1 MTSPRFL
8 VGIDLGT
15 TNTVVAFCEITDNL
29 EQSNVTLFDI
39 DQLIGPGEV
48 VRKPLLPSFRY
59 HPADGQISPSD
70 LILPWESVRTEGDI
84 DNVIVGE
91 WARELGAKVE
101 GRQVSSAKSWLS
113 HQAVD
118 RRSEILPWAGAADV
132 EKVSPVTASAS
143 YLNHIRQSWNYRH
156 PSNKLEDQ
164 DVVVT
169 VPASFDETAR
179 KLTLE
184 AAEQAGLGKIVLL
197 EEPQAVCYD
206 WYARHQ
212 HTASEELKTLPLILV
227 CDVGGGTTDLSLIEA
242 KFDSDE
248 LALDR
253 IGVGEHLMLGGDN
266 LDLALAHLAEQR
278 FSQSKKLNAAN
289 LTKLIQQTRK
299 AKENLLSAN
308 APDEVKITM
317 LGSGSKL
324 LGGTKSVQ
332 LSKQE
337 VHQIAL
343 DGFFPL
349 SGFEEVPDKRRSA
362 VVEFGL
368 PYVADPAVSK
378 HIAEFLTQHQQVSY
392 AALNRANKLNLESN
406 QDLESNQNLES
417 NQYLENGEGTEK
429 PAIPVG
435 LLLNGGVFNSEL
447 VTERITQLLE
457 NWKGTP
463 ITVLDNPHPDWSV
476 ALGAVAFG
484 KARRGAQLKIGGGA
498 ARSYF
503 LHLPEK
509 NKMGKALCLLAK
521 GTEEG
526 HEIRLSG
533 RRFSLTLGEPVKFNL
548 LTSTHDSFGN
558 TNSGSNASIQNGMM
572 VDVDPDIFA
581 PLPPYISTLE
591 SEGATL
597 QANQKERVEVQ
608 LACQLTE
615 VGTLKMECVSTEDD
629 STENDSK
636 RWKLEFEVRN
646 QQADDQENSSFHPN
660 LEECKTLISRIYSG
674 NKKSAEGKEIK
685 TLPKD
690 LERKL
695 GKREEWD
702 FATLRQLFD
711 AFSQGRKRRRRSE
724 QHEKNWLRLAG
735 FSMRPG
741 FGDPTDSW
749 RIEQIWSLYQ
759 QSIQFKN
766 HQGWTD
772 WWVFWRRV
780 AGGLSQEQQETILA
794 DIAKYLHPGA
804 MKNPQSAKA
813 AQDMGYESMV
823 RLSASLENLDVED
836 KVLLATWYLSKAMN
850 HNQFEQAHWW
860 ALGRL
865 ASRTPLYGSQHNA
878 IPREQIEQW
887 LPKLLELN
895 WQKEQMIAFAVVMM
909 CRKTGDRLFDV
920 SDDYREQVRSK
931 LKQSKVPE
939 SWISLVE
946 EVKELSESES
956 KRVFGDALPSGL
968 TLISS

>member
-1 MTSPRFL
+1 MASPRFL

-15 TNTVVAFCEITDNL
+15 TNTVVAYCEITDNL
-29 EQSNVTLFDI
+29 EQSEVSLFDI

-59 HPADGQISPSD
+59 HPAVGQISPSD
-70 LILPWESVRTEGDI
+70 LTLPWDNEPVAGDI
-84 DNVIVGE
+84 NNIIVGE

-118 RRSEILPWAGAADV
+118 RNSDILPWAGAQDV
-132 EKVSPVTASAS
+132 DKVSPVIASAS
-143 YLNHIRQSWNYRH
+143 YLNHIRQAWNYRH

-184 AAEQAGLGKIVLL
+184 AAELAGLKKIVLL

-212 HTASEELKTLPLILV
+212 QTAADELKDLPLILV

-242 KFDSDE
+242 KFTHDD

-266 LDLALAHLAEQR
+266 LDLALAHLAESR
-278 FSQSKKLNAAN
+278 FSQNKKLTAAS

-299 AKENLLSAN
+299 AKENLLSTS

-324 LGGTKSVQ
+324 LGGTKSIA

-349 SGFEEVPDKRRSA
+349 SDFSEVPDKRRSA

-378 HIAEFLTQHQQVSY
+378 HVAEFLTQHQQVSR
-392 AALNRANKLNLESN
+392 AALGIEDDK
-406 QDLESNQNLES
+406 QN
-417 NQYLENGEGTEK
+417 
-429 PAIPVG
+429 AIPVG
-435 LLLNGGVFNSEL
+435 LLLNGGVFNSDL
-447 VTERITQLLE
+447 VTERVTTLLSD
-457 NWKGTP
+457 WRGAP
-463 ITVLDNPHPDWSV
+463 VTVLDNPHPDWSV

-503 LHLPEK
+503 LHLQEK

-533 RRFSLTLGEPVKFNL
+533 RRFSLTLGEPVRFNL
-548 LTSTHDSFGN
+548 LTSTHDTLTNN
-558 TNSGSNASIQNGMM
+558 TAIQNGVM
-572 VDVDPDIFA
+572 VDVDPDLFA
-581 PLPPYISTLE
+581 PLPPYITTLE
-591 SEGATL
+591 GEGAEL

-615 VGTLKMECVSTEDD
+615 VGTLKMECVSAEDD
-629 STENDSK
+629 KK
-636 RWKLEFEVRN
+636 RWELEFEVRN
-646 QQADDQENSSFHPN
+646 KQADDGEEIQLHPRLN
-660 LEECKTLISRIYSG
+660 ECKELIARLYSG

-685 TLPKD
+685 TLAKD
-690 LERKL
+690 LEKKL
-695 GKREEWD
+695 GKRDEWD
-702 FATLRQLFD
+702 FTTLRQLFD
-711 AFSQGRKRRRRSE
+711 TFAQGRKRRRRSE

-735 FSMRPG
+735 FALRPG

-749 RIEQIWSLYQ
+749 RIEQVWGLYQ
-759 QSIQFKN
+759 QNIQFKN

-772 WWVFWRRV
+772 WWVFWRRI

-813 AQDMGYESMV
+813 AQEMGYESMV
-823 RLSASLENLDVED
+823 RLSASLEHLEVED
-836 KVLLATWYLSKAMN
+836 KVLLATWFLSKAIN
-850 HNQFEQAHWW
+850 QNQFEQAHWW
-860 ALGRL
+860 AMGRL
-865 ASRTPLYGSQHNA
+865 ASRTPLYGSQHNV
-878 IPREQIEQW
+878 IPREQAEQW
-887 LPKLLELN
+887 LPKLLEQN
-895 WQKEQMIAFAVVMM
+895 WLKEPMIAFAAVMI
-909 CRKTGDRLFDV
+909 CRKTGDRLFDI
-920 SDDYREQVRSK
+920 SDDYREQVLTK

-939 SWISLVE
+939 SWVSLVE

-968 TLISS
+968 TLVHH

>member
-1 MTSPRFL
+1 MASPRFL

-15 TNTVVAFCEITDNL
+15 TNTVVAYCEITDNL
-29 EQSNVTLFDI
+29 EQSEVSLFDI

-59 HPADGQISPSD
+59 HPAVGQISHSD
-70 LILPWESVRTEGDI
+70 LTLPWDNEPVAGDI

-118 RRSEILPWAGAADV
+118 RSSGILPWAGAQDV
-132 EKVSPVTASAS
+132 DKVSPVIASAS
-143 YLNHIRQSWNYRH
+143 YLNHIRQAWNYRH

-184 AAEQAGLGKIVLL
+184 AAELAGLKKIVLL

-212 HTASEELKTLPLILV
+212 KTAADELKELPLILV

-242 KFDSDE
+242 SFSSQDE

-266 LDLALAHLAEQR
+266 LDLALAHLAESR
-278 FSQSKKLNAAN
+278 FNQSKKLTAVS

-299 AKENLLSAN
+299 AKENLLSAS

-324 LGGTKSVQ
+324 LGGTKSIA

-349 SGFEEVPDKRRSA
+349 SDFSDVPDKRRSA

-378 HIAEFLTQHQQVSY
+378 HVAEFLTQHQQVAR
-392 AALNRANKLNLESN
+392 AALGIEDDK
-406 QDLESNQNLES
+406 QN
-417 NQYLENGEGTEK
+417 
-429 PAIPVG
+429 AIPVG
-435 LLLNGGVFNSEL
+435 VLLNGGVFNSDL
-447 VTERITQLLE
+447 VTERVTALLSD
-457 NWKGTP
+457 WRGAP
-463 ITVLDNPHPDWSV
+463 VTVLDNPHPDWSV

-503 LHLPEK
+503 LHLQKK
-509 NKMGKALCLLAK
+509 NKMGQALCLLAK

-533 RRFSLTLGEPVKFNL
+533 RRFSLTLGEPVRFNL
-548 LTSTHDSFGN
+548 LTSTHDTLTNN
-558 TNSGSNASIQNGMM
+558 TAIQNGVM
-572 VDVDPDIFA
+572 VDVDPDLFA
-581 PLPPYISTLE
+581 PLPPYITTLE
-591 SEGATL
+591 GEGAEL

-615 VGTLKMECVSTEDD
+615 VGTLKMECVSAED
-629 STENDSK
+629 DSK
-636 RWKLEFEVRN
+636 RWELEFEVRN
-646 QQADDQENSSFHPN
+646 KQTDDSEQVKLHPKLN
-660 LEECKTLISRIYSG
+660 ECKELIARLYSG
-674 NKKSAEGKEIK
+674 NKKSAESKEIK
-685 TLPKD
+685 TLAKD
-690 LERKL
+690 LEKKL
-695 GKREEWD
+695 GKRDEWD
-702 FATLRQLFD
+702 FTTLRQLFD
-711 AFSQGRKRRRRSE
+711 TFAQGRKRRRRSE

-735 FSMRPG
+735 FALRPG

-749 RIEQIWSLYQ
+749 RIEQVWGLYQ
-759 QSIQFKN
+759 QNIQFKN

-772 WWVFWRRV
+772 WWVFWRRI

-794 DIAKYLHPGA
+794 DIAKYLHPSA

-823 RLSASLENLDVED
+823 RLSASLEHLEVED
-836 KVLLATWYLSKAMN
+836 KVLLATWFLSKAIN
-850 HNQFEQAHWW
+850 QNQFEQAHWW
-860 ALGRL
+860 AMGRL
-865 ASRTPLYGSQHNA
+865 ASRTPLYGSQHNV
-878 IPREQIEQW
+878 IPREQAEQW
-887 LPKLLELN
+887 LPKLLEQN
-895 WQKEQMIAFAVVMM
+895 WQKEPMIAFAAVMI
-909 CRKTGDRLFDV
+909 CRKTGDRLFDI
-920 SDDYREQVRSK
+920 SDDYREQVLMK

-939 SWISLVE
+939 SWVSLVK

-968 TLISS
+968 TLVHH

>member
-1 MTSPRFL
+1 MASPRFL

-15 TNTVVAFCEITDNL
+15 TNTVVAYCEITDNL
-29 EQSNVTLFDI
+29 EQSKVSLFDI

-59 HPADGQISPSD
+59 HPAVGQISPAD
-70 LILPWESVRTEGDI
+70 LTLPWENEPVSGDI
-84 DNVIVGE
+84 SNVIVGE

-118 RRSEILPWAGAADV
+118 RSSDILPWAGAQDV
-132 EKVSPVTASAS
+132 DKVSPVIASAS
-143 YLNHIRQSWNYRH
+143 YLNHIRQAWNYRN

-184 AAEQAGLGKIVLL
+184 AAELAGLNKIVLL

-212 HTASEELKTLPLILV
+212 QTAADELKELPLILV

-242 KFDSDE
+242 KYHNDE

-266 LDLALAHLAEQR
+266 LDLALAHLAESR
-278 FSQSKKLNAAN
+278 FNQSKKLTAAS

-299 AKENLLSAN
+299 AKENLLSAS
-308 APDEVKITM
+308 APEEVKITM

-324 LGGTKSVQ
+324 LGGTKSIA

-343 DGFFPL
+343 DGFFPR
-349 SGFEEVPDKRRSA
+349 SDFSEVPDKRRSA

-378 HIAEFLTQHQQVSY
+378 HVAEFLTQHQQVSR
-392 AALNRANKLNLESN
+392 AALGVEDDK
-406 QDLESNQNLES
+406 QN
-417 NQYLENGEGTEK
+417 
-429 PAIPVG
+429 AIPVG
-435 LLLNGGVFNSEL
+435 ILLNGGVFNSEL
-447 VTERITQLLE
+447 VTERVTTLLSD
-457 NWKGTP
+457 WRGAP
-463 ITVLDNPHPDWSV
+463 VTVLDNPHPDWSV

-503 LHLPEK
+503 LHLQEK

-526 HEIRLSG
+526 NEIRLSG
-533 RRFSLTLGEPVKFNL
+533 RRFSLTLGEPVRFNL
-548 LTSTHDSFGN
+548 LTSTHDTLSQN
-558 TNSGSNASIQNGMM
+558 TAIQNGVM
-572 VDVDPDIFA
+572 VDVDPDLFA
-581 PLPPYISTLE
+581 PLPPYITTLE
-591 SEGATL
+591 GKGAEL
-597 QANQKERVEVQ
+597 KANQKERVEVQ

-615 VGTLKMECVSTEDD
+615 VGTLKMECVSAED
-629 STENDSK
+629 DSK
-636 RWKLEFEVRN
+636 RWELEFEVRN
-646 QQADDQENSSFHPN
+646 KQTEEGDLVELHPRLN
-660 LEECKTLISRIYSG
+660 ECKELIGRLYSG
-674 NKKSAEGKEIK
+674 NKKSADGKEIK
-685 TLPKD
+685 TLAKD
-690 LERKL
+690 LEKKL
-695 GKREEWD
+695 GKRDEWD
-702 FATLRQLFD
+702 FTTLRQLFD
-711 AFSQGRKRRRRSE
+711 AFTQGRKRRRRSE
-724 QHEKNWLRLAG
+724 PHEKNWLRLAG
-735 FSMRPG
+735 FSLRPG
-741 FGDPTDSW
+741 FGDATDSW
-749 RIEQIWSLYQ
+749 RIEQIWGLYQ
-759 QSIQFKN
+759 QGIQFKN

-794 DIAKYLHPGA
+794 DIAKYLHPSA

-813 AQDMGYESMV
+813 AQEMGYESMV
-823 RLSASLENLDVED
+823 RLAASLEQLEVED
-836 KVLLATWYLSKAMN
+836 KVLLASWFMSKAIN

-865 ASRTPLYGSQHNA
+865 SSRTPLYGSQHSV
-878 IPREQIEQW
+878 IPREQAEQW
-887 LPKLLELN
+887 LPKLLEQN
-895 WQKEQMIAFAVVMM
+895 WLKEPMIAFAAVMI
-909 CRKTGDRLFDV
+909 CRKTGDRLFDI
-920 SDDYREQVRSK
+920 SDDYREQVLTK

-939 SWISLVE
+939 SWLSLVE

-968 TLISS
+968 TLVNS

>member
-1 MTSPRFL
+1 MASPRFL

-15 TNTVVAFCEITDNL
+15 TNTVVAYCEITDNL
-29 EQSNVTLFDI
+29 EQSEVSLFDI

-59 HPADGQISPSD
+59 HPAVGQISPSD
-70 LILPWESVRTEGDI
+70 LTLPWDNEPVAGDI
-84 DNVIVGE
+84 NNVIVGE

-118 RRSEILPWAGAADV
+118 RNSDILPWAGAQDV
-132 EKVSPVTASAS
+132 DKVSPVIASAS
-143 YLNHIRQSWNYRH
+143 YLNHIRQAWNYRH

-184 AAEQAGLGKIVLL
+184 AAELAGLKKIVLL

-212 HTASEELKTLPLILV
+212 QTAADELKDLPLILV

-242 KFDSDE
+242 KFTHDD

-266 LDLALAHLAEQR
+266 LDLALAHLAESR
-278 FSQSKKLNAAN
+278 FSQNKKLTAAS

-299 AKENLLSAN
+299 AKENLLSTS

-324 LGGTKSVQ
+324 LGGTKSIA

-349 SGFEEVPDKRRSA
+349 SDFSEVPDKRRSA

-378 HIAEFLTQHQQVSY
+378 HVAEFLTQHQQVSR
-392 AALNRANKLNLESN
+392 AALGIEDDK
-406 QDLESNQNLES
+406 QN
-417 NQYLENGEGTEK
+417 
-429 PAIPVG
+429 AIPVG
-435 LLLNGGVFNSEL
+435 LLLNGGVFNSDL
-447 VTERITQLLE
+447 VTERVTTLLS
-457 NWKGTP
+457 NWRGAP
-463 ITVLDNPHPDWSV
+463 VTVLDNPHPDWSV

-503 LHLPEK
+503 LHLQEK

-533 RRFSLTLGEPVKFNL
+533 RRFSLTLGEPVRFNL
-548 LTSTHDSFGN
+548 LTSTHDTLTNN
-558 TNSGSNASIQNGMM
+558 TAIQNGVM
-572 VDVDPDIFA
+572 VDVDPDLFA
-581 PLPPYISTLE
+581 PLPPYITTLE
-591 SEGATL
+591 GEGAEL

-615 VGTLKMECVSTEDD
+615 VGTLKMECVSAEDD
-629 STENDSK
+629 KK
-636 RWKLEFEVRN
+636 RWELEFEVRN
-646 QQADDQENSSFHPN
+646 KQADDGEEIQLHPRLN
-660 LEECKTLISRIYSG
+660 ECKELIARLYSG

-685 TLPKD
+685 ILAKD
-690 LERKL
+690 LEKKL
-695 GKREEWD
+695 GKRDEWD
-702 FATLRQLFD
+702 FTTLRQLFD
-711 AFSQGRKRRRRSE
+711 TFAQGRKRRRRSE

-735 FSMRPG
+735 FALRPG

-749 RIEQIWSLYQ
+749 RIEQVWGLYQ
-759 QSIQFKN
+759 QNIQFKN

-772 WWVFWRRV
+772 WWVFWRRI

-813 AQDMGYESMV
+813 AQEMGYESMV
-823 RLSASLENLDVED
+823 RLSASLEHLEVED
-836 KVLLATWYLSKAMN
+836 KVLLATWFLSKAIN
-850 HNQFEQAHWW
+850 QNQFEQAHWW
-860 ALGRL
+860 AMGRL
-865 ASRTPLYGSQHNA
+865 ASRTPLYGSQHNV
-878 IPREQIEQW
+878 IPREQAEQW
-887 LPKLLELN
+887 LPKLLEQN
-895 WQKEQMIAFAVVMM
+895 WLKEPMIAFAAVMI
-909 CRKTGDRLFDV
+909 CRKTGDRLFDI
-920 SDDYREQVRSK
+920 SDDYREQVLTK

-939 SWISLVE
+939 SWVSLVE

-968 TLISS
+968 TLVHH

>member
-1 MTSPRFL
+1 MASPRFL

-15 TNTVVAFCEITDNL
+15 TNTVVAYCEITDNL
-29 EQSNVTLFDI
+29 EQSEVSLFDI

-59 HPADGQISPSD
+59 HPAVGQISPSD
-70 LILPWESVRTEGDI
+70 LTLPWENEPVSGDI
-84 DNVIVGE
+84 SNVIVGE

-118 RRSEILPWAGAADV
+118 RSSDILPWAGAQDV
-132 EKVSPVTASAS
+132 DKVSPVIASAS
-143 YLNHIRQSWNYRH
+143 YLNHIRQAWNYRH

-184 AAEQAGLGKIVLL
+184 AAELAGLKKIVLL

-212 HTASEELKTLPLILV
+212 QTAADELKELPLILV

-242 KFDSDE
+242 SFSSQDE

-266 LDLALAHLAEQR
+266 LDLALAHLAESR
-278 FSQSKKLNAAN
+278 FNQSKKLTAAS

-308 APDEVKITM
+308 APEEVKITM

-324 LGGTKSVQ
+324 LGGTKSIG

-349 SGFEEVPDKRRSA
+349 SDFSEVPDKRRSA

-378 HIAEFLTQHQQVSY
+378 HVAEFLTQHQQVAR
-392 AALNRANKLNLESN
+392 AALGFEDDK
-406 QDLESNQNLES
+406 QN
-417 NQYLENGEGTEK
+417 
-429 PAIPVG
+429 AIPVG

-447 VTERITQLLE
+447 VTERVTTLLSD
-457 NWKGTP
+457 WRGAP
-463 ITVLDNPHPDWSV
+463 VTVLDNPHPDWSV

-503 LHLPEK
+503 LHLQEK

-533 RRFSLTLGEPVKFNL
+533 RRFSLTLGEPVRFNL
-548 LTSTHDSFGN
+548 LTSTHDTLTNN
-558 TNSGSNASIQNGMM
+558 TAIQNGVM
-572 VDVDPDIFA
+572 VDVDPDLFA
-581 PLPPYISTLE
+581 PLPPYITTLE
-591 SEGATL
+591 GEGAEL

-615 VGTLKMECVSTEDD
+615 VGTLKMECVSAED
-629 STENDSK
+629 DSK
-636 RWKLEFEVRN
+636 RWELEFEVRN
-646 QQADDQENSSFHPN
+646 KQTDDSEQVKLHPKLN
-660 LEECKTLISRIYSG
+660 ECKELIARLYSG
-674 NKKSAEGKEIK
+674 NKKSAESKEIK
-685 TLPKD
+685 TLAKD
-690 LERKL
+690 LEKKL
-695 GKREEWD
+695 GKRDEWD
-702 FATLRQLFD
+702 FTTLRQLFD
-711 AFSQGRKRRRRSE
+711 TFAQGRKRRRRSE

-735 FSMRPG
+735 FALRPG

-749 RIEQIWSLYQ
+749 RIEQVWGLYQ
-759 QSIQFKN
+759 QNIQFKN

-772 WWVFWRRV
+772 WWVFWRRI

-823 RLSASLENLDVED
+823 RLSASLEHLEVED
-836 KVLLATWYLSKAMN
+836 KVLLATWFLSKAIN

-860 ALGRL
+860 AMGRL
-865 ASRTPLYGSQHNA
+865 ASRTPLYGSQHNVV
-878 IPREQIEQW
+878 PREQAEQW
-887 LPKLLELN
+887 LPKLLEQN
-895 WQKEQMIAFAVVMM
+895 WQKEPMIAFAAVMI
-909 CRKTGDRLFDV
+909 CRKTGDRLFDI
-920 SDDYREQVRSK
+920 SDDYREQVLAK

-939 SWISLVE
+939 SWVSLVE

-956 KRVFGDALPSGL
+956 KRIFGDALPSGL
-968 TLISS
+968 TLVNN

>member
-1 MTSPRFL
+1 MASPRFL

-15 TNTVVAFCEITDNL
+15 TNTVVAYCEITDNL
-29 EQSNVTLFDI
+29 EQSEVSLFDI

-59 HPADGQISPSD
+59 HPAVGQISPSD
-70 LILPWESVRTEGDI
+70 LTLPWDNEPVAGDI
-84 DNVIVGE
+84 NNVIVGE

-118 RRSEILPWAGAADV
+118 RNSDILPWAGAQDV
-132 EKVSPVTASAS
+132 DKVSPVIASAS
-143 YLNHIRQSWNYRH
+143 YLNHIRQAWNYRH

-184 AAEQAGLGKIVLL
+184 AAELAGLKKIVLL

-212 HTASEELKTLPLILV
+212 QTAANELKDLPLILV

-242 KFDSDE
+242 KFTNSD

-266 LDLALAHLAEQR
+266 LDLALAHLAESR
-278 FSQSKKLNAAN
+278 FSQNKKLTAAS

-299 AKENLLSAN
+299 AKENLLSTS

-324 LGGTKSVQ
+324 LGGTKSIA

-349 SGFEEVPDKRRSA
+349 SDFSEVPDKRRSA

-378 HIAEFLTQHQQVSY
+378 HVAEFLTQHQQVSR
-392 AALNRANKLNLESN
+392 AALGIEDDK
-406 QDLESNQNLES
+406 QN
-417 NQYLENGEGTEK
+417 
-429 PAIPVG
+429 AIPVG
-435 LLLNGGVFNSEL
+435 LLLNGGVFNSDL
-447 VTERITQLLE
+447 VTERVTTLLSD
-457 NWKGTP
+457 WRGAP
-463 ITVLDNPHPDWSV
+463 VTVLDNPHPDWSV

-503 LHLPEK
+503 LHLQEK

-533 RRFSLTLGEPVKFNL
+533 RRFSLTLGEPVRFNL
-548 LTSTHDSFGN
+548 LTSTHDTLTNN
-558 TNSGSNASIQNGMM
+558 TAIQNGVM
-572 VDVDPDIFA
+572 VDVDPDLFA
-581 PLPPYISTLE
+581 PLPPYITTLE
-591 SEGATL
+591 GEGAEL

-615 VGTLKMECVSTEDD
+615 VGTLKMECVSAED
-629 STENDSK
+629 DSK
-636 RWKLEFEVRN
+636 RWELEFEVRN
-646 QQADDQENSSFHPN
+646 KQTDDSEQVKLHPKLN
-660 LEECKTLISRIYSG
+660 ECKELIARLYSG

-685 TLPKD
+685 TLAKD
-690 LERKL
+690 LEKKL
-695 GKREEWD
+695 GKRDEWD
-702 FATLRQLFD
+702 FTTLRQLFD
-711 AFSQGRKRRRRSE
+711 TFAQGRKRRRRSE

-735 FSMRPG
+735 FALRPG

-749 RIEQIWSLYQ
+749 RIEQVWGLYQ
-759 QSIQFKN
+759 QNIQFKN

-772 WWVFWRRV
+772 WWVFWRRI

-813 AQDMGYESMV
+813 AQEMGYESMV
-823 RLSASLENLDVED
+823 RLSASLEHLEVED
-836 KVLLATWYLSKAMN
+836 KVLLATWFLSKAIN
-850 HNQFEQAHWW
+850 QNQFEQAHWW
-860 ALGRL
+860 AMGRL
-865 ASRTPLYGSQHNA
+865 ASRTPLYGSQHNV
-878 IPREQIEQW
+878 IPREQAEQW
-887 LPKLLELN
+887 LPKLLEQN
-895 WQKEQMIAFAVVMM
+895 WLKEPMLAFAAVMI
-909 CRKTGDRLFDV
+909 CRKTGDRLFDI
-920 SDDYREQVRSK
+920 SDDYREQVLTK

-939 SWISLVE
+939 SWVSLVE

-968 TLISS
+968 TLVHH

>member
-1 MTSPRFL
+1 MASPRFL

-15 TNTVVAFCEITDNL
+15 TNTVVAYCEITDNL
-29 EQSNVTLFDI
+29 EQSEVSLFDI

-59 HPADGQISPSD
+59 HPAVGQISPSD
-70 LILPWESVRTEGDI
+70 LTLPWDNKPVAGDI
-84 DNVIVGE
+84 NNVIVGE

-118 RRSEILPWAGAADV
+118 RNSDILPWAGAQDV
-132 EKVSPVTASAS
+132 DKVSPVIASAS
-143 YLNHIRQSWNYRH
+143 YLNHIRQAWNYRH

-184 AAEQAGLGKIVLL
+184 AAELAGLKKIVLL

-212 HTASEELKTLPLILV
+212 QTAANELKDLPLILV

-242 KFDSDE
+242 KFTHDD

-266 LDLALAHLAEQR
+266 LDLALAHLAESR
-278 FSQSKKLNAAN
+278 FSQNKKLTAAS

-299 AKENLLSAN
+299 AKENLLSTS

-324 LGGTKSVQ
+324 LGGTKSIA

-349 SGFEEVPDKRRSA
+349 SDFSEVPDKRRSA

-378 HIAEFLTQHQQVSY
+378 HVAEFLTQHQQVSR
-392 AALNRANKLNLESN
+392 AALGIEDDK
-406 QDLESNQNLES
+406 QN
-417 NQYLENGEGTEK
+417 
-429 PAIPVG
+429 AIPVG
-435 LLLNGGVFNSEL
+435 LLLNGGVFNSDL
-447 VTERITQLLE
+447 VTERVTTLLSD
-457 NWKGTP
+457 WRGAP
-463 ITVLDNPHPDWSV
+463 VTVLDNPHPDWSV

-503 LHLPEK
+503 LHLQEK

-533 RRFSLTLGEPVKFNL
+533 RRFSLTLGEPVRFNL
-548 LTSTHDSFGN
+548 LTSTHDTLTNN
-558 TNSGSNASIQNGMM
+558 TAIQNGVM
-572 VDVDPDIFA
+572 VDVDPDLFA
-581 PLPPYISTLE
+581 PLPPYITTLE
-591 SEGATL
+591 GEGAEL

-615 VGTLKMECVSTEDD
+615 VGTLKMECVSAED
-629 STENDSK
+629 DSK
-636 RWKLEFEVRN
+636 RWELEFEVRN
-646 QQADDQENSSFHPN
+646 KQTDDSEQVKLHPKLN
-660 LEECKTLISRIYSG
+660 ECKELIARLYSG
-674 NKKSAEGKEIK
+674 NKKSAEGNEIK
-685 TLPKD
+685 TLAKD
-690 LERKL
+690 LEKKL
-695 GKREEWD
+695 GKRDEWD
-702 FATLRQLFD
+702 FTTLRQLFD
-711 AFSQGRKRRRRSE
+711 TFAQGRKRRRRSE

-735 FSMRPG
+735 FALRPG

-749 RIEQIWSLYQ
+749 RIEQVWGLYQ
-759 QSIQFKN
+759 QNIQFKN

-772 WWVFWRRV
+772 WWVFWRRI

-813 AQDMGYESMV
+813 AQEMGYESMV
-823 RLSASLENLDVED
+823 RLSASLEHLEVED
-836 KVLLATWYLSKAMN
+836 KVLLATWFLSKAIN
-850 HNQFEQAHWW
+850 QNQFEQAHWW
-860 ALGRL
+860 AMGRL
-865 ASRTPLYGSQHNA
+865 ASRTPLYGSQHNV
-878 IPREQIEQW
+878 IPREQAEQW
-887 LPKLLELN
+887 LPKLLEQN
-895 WQKEQMIAFAVVMM
+895 WLKEPMIAFAAVMI
-909 CRKTGDRLFDV
+909 CRKTGDRLFDI
-920 SDDYREQVRSK
+920 SDDYREQVLTK

-939 SWISLVE
+939 SWVSLVE

-968 TLISS
+968 TLVHH

>member
-1 MTSPRFL
+1 MASPRFL

-15 TNTVVAFCEITDNL
+15 TNTVVAYCEITDNL
-29 EQSNVTLFDI
+29 EQSEVSLFDI

-59 HPADGQISPSD
+59 HPAVGQISPSD
-70 LILPWESVRTEGDI
+70 LTLPWDNEPVAGDI
-84 DNVIVGE
+84 NNIIVGE

-118 RRSEILPWAGAADV
+118 RNSDILPWAGAQDV
-132 EKVSPVTASAS
+132 DKVSPVIASAS
-143 YLNHIRQSWNYRH
+143 YLNHIRQAWNYRH

-184 AAEQAGLGKIVLL
+184 AAELAGLKKIVLL

-212 HTASEELKTLPLILV
+212 QTAADELKDLPLILV

-242 KFDSDE
+242 KFTHDD

-266 LDLALAHLAEQR
+266 IDLALAHLAESR
-278 FSQSKKLNAAN
+278 FNQNKKLTAAS

-299 AKENLLSAN
+299 AKENLLSTS

-324 LGGTKSVQ
+324 LGGTKSIA

-349 SGFEEVPDKRRSA
+349 SDFSEVPDKRRSA

-378 HIAEFLTQHQQVSY
+378 HVAEFLTQHQQVSR
-392 AALNRANKLNLESN
+392 AALGIEDDK
-406 QDLESNQNLES
+406 QN
-417 NQYLENGEGTEK
+417 
-429 PAIPVG
+429 AIPVG
-435 LLLNGGVFNSEL
+435 LLLNGGVFNSDL
-447 VTERITQLLE
+447 VTERVTTLLSD
-457 NWKGTP
+457 WRGAP
-463 ITVLDNPHPDWSV
+463 VTVLDNPHPDWSV

-503 LHLPEK
+503 LHLQEK

-533 RRFSLTLGEPVKFNL
+533 RRFSLTLGEPVRFNL
-548 LTSTHDSFGN
+548 LTSTHDTLTNN
-558 TNSGSNASIQNGMM
+558 TAIQNGVM
-572 VDVDPDIFA
+572 VDVDPDLFA
-581 PLPPYISTLE
+581 PLPHYITTLE
-591 SEGATL
+591 GEGAEL

-615 VGTLKMECVSTEDD
+615 VGTLKMECVSAED
-629 STENDSK
+629 DSK
-636 RWKLEFEVRN
+636 RWELEFEVRN
-646 QQADDQENSSFHPN
+646 KQADDGEEIQLHPRLN
-660 LEECKTLISRIYSG
+660 ECKELIARLYSG

-685 TLPKD
+685 TLAKD
-690 LERKL
+690 LEKKL
-695 GKREEWD
+695 GKRDEWD
-702 FATLRQLFD
+702 FTTLRQLFD
-711 AFSQGRKRRRRSE
+711 TFAQGRKRRRRSE

-735 FSMRPG
+735 FALRPG

-749 RIEQIWSLYQ
+749 RIEQVWGLYQ
-759 QSIQFKN
+759 QNIQFKN
-766 HQGWTD
+766 HQSWTD
-772 WWVFWRRV
+772 WWVFWRRI

-813 AQDMGYESMV
+813 AQEMGYESMV
-823 RLSASLENLDVED
+823 RLSASLEHLEVED
-836 KVLLATWYLSKAMN
+836 KVLLATWFLSKAIN
-850 HNQFEQAHWW
+850 QNQFEQAHWW
-860 ALGRL
+860 AMGRL
-865 ASRTPLYGSQHNA
+865 ASRTPLYGSQHNV
-878 IPREQIEQW
+878 IPREQAEQW
-887 LPKLLELN
+887 LPKLLEQN
-895 WQKEQMIAFAVVMM
+895 WLKEPMIAFAAVMI
-909 CRKTGDRLFDV
+909 CRKTGDRLFDI
-920 SDDYREQVRSK
+920 SDDYREQVLTK

-939 SWISLVE
+939 SWVSLVE

-968 TLISS
+968 TLVHH

>member
-1 MTSPRFL
+1 MASPRFL

-15 TNTVVAFCEITDNL
+15 TNTVVAYCEITDNL
-29 EQSNVTLFDI
+29 EQSEVSLFDI

-59 HPADGQISPSD
+59 HPAVGQISPSD
-70 LILPWESVRTEGDI
+70 LTLPWENEPVSGDI
-84 DNVIVGE
+84 SNVIVGE

-118 RRSEILPWAGAADV
+118 RSSDILPWAGAQDV
-132 EKVSPVTASAS
+132 DKVSPVIASAS
-143 YLNHIRQSWNYRH
+143 YLNHIRQAWNYRH

-184 AAEQAGLGKIVLL
+184 AAELAGLKKIVLL

-212 HTASEELKTLPLILV
+212 QTAADELKELPLILV

-242 KFDSDE
+242 SFSSQDE
-248 LALDR
+248 LTLDR

-266 LDLALAHLAEQR
+266 LDLALAHLAESRLSQNKGE
-278 FSQSKKLNAAN
+278 QSKKLTAAS

-299 AKENLLSAN
+299 AKENLLSAS
-308 APDEVKITM
+308 APEEVKITM

-324 LGGTKSVQ
+324 LGGTKSIG

-349 SGFEEVPDKRRSA
+349 SDFSEVPDKRRSA

-378 HIAEFLTQHQQVSY
+378 HVAEFLTQHQQVSR
-392 AALNRANKLNLESN
+392 AAL
-406 QDLESNQNLES
+406 DLEDDKQN
-417 NQYLENGEGTEK
+417 
-429 PAIPVG
+429 AIPVG

-447 VTERITQLLE
+447 VTERVTTLLSD
-457 NWKGTP
+457 WRGAP
-463 ITVLDNPHPDWSV
+463 VTVLDNPHPDWSV

-503 LHLPEK
+503 LHLQEK

-533 RRFSLTLGEPVKFNL
+533 RRFSLTLGEPVRFNL
-548 LTSTHDSFGN
+548 LTSTHDTLTNN
-558 TNSGSNASIQNGMM
+558 TAIQNGVM
-572 VDVDPDIFA
+572 VDVDPDLFA
-581 PLPPYISTLE
+581 PLPPYITTLE
-591 SEGATL
+591 GEGAEL
-597 QANQKERVEVQ
+597 KANQKERVEVQ

-615 VGTLKMECVSTEDD
+615 VGTLKMECVSAED
-629 STENDSK
+629 DSK
-636 RWKLEFEVRN
+636 RWELEFEVRN
-646 QQADDQENSSFHPN
+646 KQTDDSEQVKLHPKLN
-660 LEECKTLISRIYSG
+660 ECKELIARLYSG
-674 NKKSAEGKEIK
+674 NKKSAESKEIK
-685 TLPKD
+685 TLAKD
-690 LERKL
+690 LEKKL
-695 GKREEWD
+695 GKRDEWD
-702 FATLRQLFD
+702 FTTLRQLFD
-711 AFSQGRKRRRRSE
+711 TFAQGRKRRRRSE

-735 FSMRPG
+735 FALRPG

-749 RIEQIWSLYQ
+749 RIEQVWGLYQ
-759 QSIQFKN
+759 QNIQFKN

-772 WWVFWRRV
+772 WWVFWRRI

-823 RLSASLENLDVED
+823 RLAASLEHLEVED
-836 KVLLATWYLSKAMN
+836 KVLLATWFLSKAIN

-860 ALGRL
+860 AMGRL
-865 ASRTPLYGSQHNA
+865 ASRTPLYGSQHNV
-878 IPREQIEQW
+878 IPREQAEQW
-887 LPKLLELN
+887 LPKLLEQN
-895 WQKEQMIAFAVVMM
+895 WQKEPMIAFAAVMI
-909 CRKTGDRLFDV
+909 CRKTGDRLFDI
-920 SDDYREQVRSK
+920 SDDYREQVLTK

-939 SWISLVE
+939 SWVSLVE

-956 KRVFGDALPSGL
+956 KRIFGDALPSGL
-968 TLISS
+968 TLVNN

>member
-1 MTSPRFL
+1 MASPRFL

-15 TNTVVAFCEITDNL
+15 TNTVVAYCEITDNL
-29 EQSNVTLFDI
+29 EQSEVSLFDI

-59 HPADGQISPSD
+59 HPAQGQISPSD
-70 LILPWESVRTEGDI
+70 LTLPWENQPVSGDI
-84 DNVIVGE
+84 KNVIVGE
-91 WARELGAKVE
+91 WARELGTKVE

-118 RRSEILPWAGAADV
+118 RSSDILPWAGAQDV
-132 EKVSPVTASAS
+132 DKVSPVIASAS
-143 YLNHIRQSWNYRH
+143 YLNHIRQAWNYRH

-184 AAEQAGLGKIVLL
+184 AAELAGLKKIVLL

-212 HTASEELKTLPLILV
+212 QTAADELKDLPLILV

-242 KFDSDE
+242 KFKQSNDSESE

-266 LDLALAHLAEQR
+266 LDLALAHLAESR
-278 FSQSKKLNAAN
+278 FNQNKKLTAAS

-299 AKENLLSAN
+299 AKENLLSSN
-308 APDEVKITM
+308 AAEEVKITM

-324 LGGTKSVQ
+324 LGGTKSIA

-349 SGFEEVPDKRRSA
+349 SEFSEVPDKRRSA

-378 HIAEFLTQHQQVSY
+378 HVAEFLTQHQQVSRS
-392 AALNRANKLNLESN
+392 ALGIEDEK
-406 QDLESNQNLES
+406 QN
-417 NQYLENGEGTEK
+417 
-429 PAIPVG
+429 AIPVG
-435 LLLNGGVFNSEL
+435 LLLNGGVFNSDL
-447 VTERITQLLE
+447 VTERVTTLLSD
-457 NWKGTP
+457 WRGAP
-463 ITVLDNPHPDWSV
+463 VTVLDNPHPDWSV

-503 LHLPEK
+503 LHLQEK

-533 RRFSLTLGEPVKFNL
+533 RRFSLTLGEPVRFNL
-548 LTSTHDSFGN
+548 LTSTHDTLTNN
-558 TNSGSNASIQNGMM
+558 TAIQNGVM
-572 VDVDPDIFA
+572 VDVDPDLFV
-581 PLPPYISTLE
+581 PLPPYITTLE
-591 SEGATL
+591 GEGAEL
-597 QANQKERVEVQ
+597 HANQKERVEVQ

-615 VGTLKMECVSTEDD
+615 VGTLKMECVSAEDD
-629 STENDSK
+629 TK
-636 RWKLEFEVRN
+636 RWALEFEVRN
-646 QQADDQENSSFHPN
+646 KQADDNEDVQLHPKLN
-660 LEECKTLISRIYSG
+660 ECKELVARLYSG
-674 NKKSAEGKEIK
+674 NKKSADSKEIK
-685 TLPKD
+685 TLAKD
-690 LERKL
+690 LEKKL
-695 GKREEWD
+695 GKRDEWD
-702 FATLRQLFD
+702 FTTLRQLFD
-711 AFSQGRKRRRRSE
+711 AFAQGRKRRRRSE

-735 FSMRPG
+735 FALRPG

-749 RIEQIWSLYQ
+749 RIEQIWGLYQ
-759 QSIQFKN
+759 QNIQFKN

-772 WWVFWRRV
+772 WWVFWRRI
-780 AGGLSQEQQETILA
+780 AGGLNQEQQETILA

-823 RLSASLENLDVED
+823 RLSASLENLEVED
-836 KVLLATWYLSKAMN
+836 KVLLATWFLSKAIN
-850 HNQFEQAHWW
+850 HNQFQQAHWW
-860 ALGRL
+860 AMGRL
-865 ASRTPLYGSQHNA
+865 ASRTPLYGSQHSV
-878 IPREQIEQW
+878 IPREQAEQW
-887 LPKLLELN
+887 LPKLLDQN
-895 WQKEQMIAFAVVMM
+895 WQKEPMIAFAAVMI
-909 CRKTGDRLFDV
+909 CRKTGDRLFDI
-920 SDDYREQVRSK
+920 SDDYREQVLAK

-939 SWISLVE
+939 SWVSLVE
-946 EVKELSESES
+946 EVKELSDSES

-968 TLISS
+968 TLVHH

>member
-1 MTSPRFL
+1 MASPRFL

-15 TNTVVAFCEITDNL
+15 TNTVVAYCEITDNL
-29 EQSNVTLFDI
+29 EQSEVSLFDI

-59 HPADGQISPSD
+59 HPAVGQISPSD
-70 LILPWESVRTEGDI
+70 LTLPWDNEPVAGDI
-84 DNVIVGE
+84 NNVIVGE

-118 RRSEILPWAGAADV
+118 RNSDILPWAGAQDV
-132 EKVSPVTASAS
+132 DKVSPVIASAS
-143 YLNHIRQSWNYRH
+143 YLNHIRQAWNYRH

-184 AAEQAGLGKIVLL
+184 AAELAGLKKIVLL

-212 HTASEELKTLPLILV
+212 QTAADELKDLPLILV

-242 KFDSDE
+242 KFTHDD

-266 LDLALAHLAEQR
+266 LDLALAHLAESR
-278 FSQSKKLNAAN
+278 FNQNKKLTAAS

-299 AKENLLSAN
+299 AKENLLSTS
-308 APDEVKITM
+308 APEEVKITM

-324 LGGTKSVQ
+324 LGGTKSIA

-349 SGFEEVPDKRRSA
+349 SDFSEVPDKRRSA

-378 HIAEFLTQHQQVSY
+378 HVAEFLTQHQQVSR
-392 AALNRANKLNLESN
+392 AALGIEDDK
-406 QDLESNQNLES
+406 QN
-417 NQYLENGEGTEK
+417 
-429 PAIPVG
+429 AIPVG
-435 LLLNGGVFNSEL
+435 LLLNGGVFNSDL
-447 VTERITQLLE
+447 VTERVTTLLSD
-457 NWKGTP
+457 WRGAP
-463 ITVLDNPHPDWSV
+463 VTVLDNPHPDWSV

-503 LHLPEK
+503 LHLQEK

-533 RRFSLTLGEPVKFNL
+533 RRFSLTLGEPVRFNL
-548 LTSTHDSFGN
+548 LTSTHDTLTNN
-558 TNSGSNASIQNGMM
+558 TAIQNGVM
-572 VDVDPDIFA
+572 VDVDPDLFA
-581 PLPPYISTLE
+581 PLPPYITTLE
-591 SEGATL
+591 GEGAEL

-615 VGTLKMECVSTEDD
+615 VGTLKMECVSAED
-629 STENDSK
+629 DSK
-636 RWKLEFEVRN
+636 RWELEFEVRN
-646 QQADDQENSSFHPN
+646 KQTDDSEQVKIHPKLN
-660 LEECKTLISRIYSG
+660 ECKELIARLYSG
-674 NKKSAEGKEIK
+674 NKKSAEGNEIK
-685 TLPKD
+685 TLAKD
-690 LERKL
+690 LEKKL
-695 GKREEWD
+695 GKRDEWD
-702 FATLRQLFD
+702 FTTLRQLFD
-711 AFSQGRKRRRRSE
+711 TFAQGRKRRRRSE

-735 FSMRPG
+735 FALRPG

-749 RIEQIWSLYQ
+749 RIEQVWGLYQ
-759 QSIQFKN
+759 QNIQFKN

-772 WWVFWRRV
+772 WWVFWRRI

-813 AQDMGYESMV
+813 AQEMGYESMV
-823 RLSASLENLDVED
+823 RLSASLEHLEVED
-836 KVLLATWYLSKAMN
+836 KVLLATWFLSKAIN
-850 HNQFEQAHWW
+850 QNQFEQAHWW
-860 ALGRL
+860 AMGRL
-865 ASRTPLYGSQHNA
+865 ASRTPLYGSQHNV
-878 IPREQIEQW
+878 IPREQAEQW
-887 LPKLLELN
+887 LPKLLEQN
-895 WQKEQMIAFAVVMM
+895 WLKEPMIAFAAVMI
-909 CRKTGDRLFDV
+909 CRKTGDRLFDI
-920 SDDYREQVRSK
+920 SDDYREQVLTK

-939 SWISLVE
+939 SWVSLVE

-968 TLISS
+968 TLVHH

>member
-1 MTSPRFL
+1 MASPRFL

-15 TNTVVAFCEITDNL
+15 TNTVVAYCEITDNL
-29 EQSNVTLFDI
+29 EQSEVSLFDI

-59 HPADGQISPSD
+59 HPAVGQISPSD
-70 LILPWESVRTEGDI
+70 LTLPWDNEPVAGDI
-84 DNVIVGE
+84 NNVIVGE

-118 RRSEILPWAGAADV
+118 RNSDILPWAGAQDV
-132 EKVSPVTASAS
+132 DKVSPVIASAS
-143 YLNHIRQSWNYRH
+143 YLNHIRQAWNYRH

-184 AAEQAGLGKIVLL
+184 AAELAGLKKIVLL

-212 HTASEELKTLPLILV
+212 QTAADELKDLPLILV

-242 KFDSDE
+242 KFTHDD

-266 LDLALAHLAEQR
+266 LDLALAHLAESR
-278 FSQSKKLNAAN
+278 FNQNKKLTAAS

-299 AKENLLSAN
+299 AKENLLSTS

-324 LGGTKSVQ
+324 LGGTKSIA

-349 SGFEEVPDKRRSA
+349 SDFSEVPDKRRSA

-378 HIAEFLTQHQQVSY
+378 HVAEFLTQHQQVSR
-392 AALNRANKLNLESN
+392 AALGIEDDK
-406 QDLESNQNLES
+406 QN
-417 NQYLENGEGTEK
+417 
-429 PAIPVG
+429 AIPVG
-435 LLLNGGVFNSEL
+435 LLLNGGVFNSDL
-447 VTERITQLLE
+447 VTERVTTLLSD
-457 NWKGTP
+457 WRGAP
-463 ITVLDNPHPDWSV
+463 VTVLDNPHPDWSV

-503 LHLPEK
+503 LHLQEK

-533 RRFSLTLGEPVKFNL
+533 RRFSLTLGEPVRFNL
-548 LTSTHDSFGN
+548 LTSTHDTLTNN
-558 TNSGSNASIQNGMM
+558 TAIQNGVM
-572 VDVDPDIFA
+572 VDVDPDLFA
-581 PLPPYISTLE
+581 PLPPYITTLE
-591 SEGATL
+591 GEGAEL

-608 LACQLTE
+608 LECQLTE
-615 VGTLKMECVSTEDD
+615 VGTLKMECVSVEDD
-629 STENDSK
+629 NK
-636 RWKLEFEVRN
+636 RWELEFEVRN
-646 QQADDQENSSFHPN
+646 KQADDGEEIQLHPRLN
-660 LEECKTLISRIYSG
+660 ECKELITRLYSG

-685 TLPKD
+685 TLAKD
-690 LERKL
+690 LEKKL
-695 GKREEWD
+695 GKRDEWD
-702 FATLRQLFD
+702 FTTLRQLFD
-711 AFSQGRKRRRRSE
+711 TFAQGRKRRRRSE

-735 FSMRPG
+735 FALRPG

-749 RIEQIWSLYQ
+749 RIEQVWGLYQ
-759 QSIQFKN
+759 QNIQFKN

-772 WWVFWRRV
+772 WWVFWRRI

-813 AQDMGYESMV
+813 AQEMGYESMV
-823 RLSASLENLDVED
+823 RLSASLEHLEVED
-836 KVLLATWYLSKAMN
+836 KVMLATWFLSKAIN
-850 HNQFEQAHWW
+850 QNQFEQAHWW
-860 ALGRL
+860 AMGRL
-865 ASRTPLYGSQHNA
+865 ASRIPLYGSQHNV
-878 IPREQIEQW
+878 IPREQAEQW
-887 LPKLLELN
+887 LPKLLEQN
-895 WQKEQMIAFAVVMM
+895 WLKEPMIAFAAVMI
-909 CRKTGDRLFDV
+909 CRKTGDRLFDI
-920 SDDYREQVRSK
+920 SDDYREQVLTK

-939 SWISLVE
+939 SWVSLVE

-968 TLISS
+968 TLVHH

>member
-1 MTSPRFL
+1 MASPRFL

-15 TNTVVAFCEITDNL
+15 TNTVVAYCEITDNL
-29 EQSNVTLFDI
+29 EQSEVSLFDI

-59 HPADGQISPSD
+59 HPAVGQISPSD
-70 LILPWESVRTEGDI
+70 LTLPWENEPVSGDI
-84 DNVIVGE
+84 SNVIVGE

-118 RRSEILPWAGAADV
+118 RSSDILPWAGAQDV
-132 EKVSPVTASAS
+132 DKVSPVIASAS
-143 YLNHIRQSWNYRH
+143 YLNHIHQAWNYRH

-184 AAEQAGLGKIVLL
+184 AAELAGLKKIVLL

-212 HTASEELKTLPLILV
+212 QTAADELKELPLILV

-242 KFDSDE
+242 SFSSQDE

-266 LDLALAHLAEQR
+266 LDLALAHLAESRLSQNKGE
-278 FSQSKKLNAAN
+278 QSKKLTAAS

-299 AKENLLSAN
+299 AKENLLSAR
-308 APDEVKITM
+308 APEEVKITM

-324 LGGTKSVQ
+324 LGGTKSIG

-349 SGFEEVPDKRRSA
+349 SDFSEVPDKRRSA

-378 HIAEFLTQHQQVSY
+378 HVAEFLTTHQQVSR
-392 AALNRANKLNLESN
+392 AALGIEDDK
-406 QDLESNQNLES
+406 QN
-417 NQYLENGEGTEK
+417 
-429 PAIPVG
+429 AIPVG

-447 VTERITQLLE
+447 VTERVTTLLSD
-457 NWKGTP
+457 WRGAP
-463 ITVLDNPHPDWSV
+463 VTVLDNPHPDWSV

-503 LHLPEK
+503 LHLQEK

-533 RRFSLTLGEPVKFNL
+533 RRFSLTLGEPVRFNL
-548 LTSTHDSFGN
+548 LTSTHDTLTNN
-558 TNSGSNASIQNGMM
+558 TVIQNGVM
-572 VDVDPDIFA
+572 VDVDPDLFA
-581 PLPPYISTLE
+581 PLPPYITTLE
-591 SEGATL
+591 GEGAEL

-615 VGTLKMECVSTEDD
+615 VGTLKMECVTAED
-629 STENDSK
+629 DSK
-636 RWKLEFEVRN
+636 RWELEFEVRN
-646 QQADDQENSSFHPN
+646 KQTDDSEQVKLHPKLN
-660 LEECKTLISRIYSG
+660 ECKELIARLYSG
-674 NKKSAEGKEIK
+674 NKKSAESKEIK
-685 TLPKD
+685 TLAKD
-690 LERKL
+690 LEKKL
-695 GKREEWD
+695 GKRDEWD
-702 FATLRQLFD
+702 FTTLRQLFD
-711 AFSQGRKRRRRSE
+711 TFAQGRKRRRRSE

-735 FSMRPG
+735 FALRPG

-749 RIEQIWSLYQ
+749 RIEQVWGLYQ
-759 QSIQFKN
+759 QNIQFKN

-772 WWVFWRRV
+772 WWVFWRRI

-813 AQDMGYESMV
+813 AQNMGYESMV
-823 RLSASLENLDVED
+823 RLAASLEHLEVED
-836 KVLLATWYLSKAMN
+836 KVLLATWFLSKAIN
-850 HNQFEQAHWW
+850 QNQFEQAHWW

-865 ASRTPLYGSQHNA
+865 ASRTPLYGSQHNV
-878 IPREQIEQW
+878 IPREQAEQW
-887 LPKLLELN
+887 LPKLLEQN
-895 WQKEQMIAFAVVMM
+895 WQKEPMIAFAAVMI
-909 CRKTGDRLFDV
+909 CRKTGDRLFDI
-920 SDDYREQVRSK
+920 SDDYREQVLAK

-956 KRVFGDALPSGL
+956 KRIFGDALPSGL
-968 TLISS
+968 TLVNN

>member
-1 MTSPRFL
+1 MASPRFL

-15 TNTVVAFCEITDNL
+15 TNTVVAYCEITDNL
-29 EQSNVTLFDI
+29 EQSEVSLFDI

-59 HPADGQISPSD
+59 HPAVGQISPSD
-70 LILPWESVRTEGDI
+70 LTLPWENEPVSGDI
-84 DNVIVGE
+84 SNVIVGE

-118 RRSEILPWAGAADV
+118 RSSDILPWAGAQDV
-132 EKVSPVTASAS
+132 DKVSPVIASAS
-143 YLNHIRQSWNYRH
+143 YLNHIRQAWNYRH

-184 AAEQAGLGKIVLL
+184 AAELAGLKKIVLL

-212 HTASEELKTLPLILV
+212 QTAADELKDLPLILV

-242 KFDSDE
+242 KFTHDD

-266 LDLALAHLAEQR
+266 LDLALAHLAESR
-278 FSQSKKLNAAN
+278 LSQTKKLTAAS

-299 AKENLLSAN
+299 AKENLLSTS
-308 APDEVKITM
+308 APEEVKITM

-324 LGGTKSVQ
+324 LGGTKSIA

-349 SGFEEVPDKRRSA
+349 SDFSEVPDKRRSA

-378 HIAEFLTQHQQVSY
+378 HVAEFLTQHQQVSR
-392 AALNRANKLNLESN
+392 AALGIEDDKHN
-406 QDLESNQNLES
+406 
-417 NQYLENGEGTEK
+417 
-429 PAIPVG
+429 AIPVG
-435 LLLNGGVFNSEL
+435 LLLNGGVFNSAL
-447 VTERITQLLE
+447 VTERVTTLLSD
-457 NWKGTP
+457 WRGAP
-463 ITVLDNPHPDWSV
+463 VTVLDNPHPDWSV

-503 LHLPEK
+503 LHLQEK

-533 RRFSLTLGEPVKFNL
+533 RRFSLTLGEPVRFNL
-548 LTSTHDSFGN
+548 LTSTHDTLTNN
-558 TNSGSNASIQNGMM
+558 TAIQNGVM
-572 VDVDPDIFA
+572 VDVDPDLFA
-581 PLPPYISTLE
+581 PLPPYITTLE
-591 SEGATL
+591 GEGAEL

-615 VGTLKMECVSTEDD
+615 VGTLKMECVSAED
-629 STENDSK
+629 DSK
-636 RWKLEFEVRN
+636 RWELEFEVRN
-646 QQADDQENSSFHPN
+646 KQTDDSEQVKLHPKLN
-660 LEECKTLISRIYSG
+660 ECKELIARLYSG
-674 NKKSAEGKEIK
+674 NKKSAESKEIK
-685 TLPKD
+685 TLAKD
-690 LERKL
+690 LEKKL
-695 GKREEWD
+695 GKRDEWD
-702 FATLRQLFD
+702 FTTLRQLFD
-711 AFSQGRKRRRRSE
+711 TFAQGRKRRRRSE

-735 FSMRPG
+735 FALRPG

-749 RIEQIWSLYQ
+749 RIEQVWGLYQ
-759 QSIQFKN
+759 QNIQFKN

-772 WWVFWRRV
+772 WWVFWRRI

-823 RLSASLENLDVED
+823 RLSASLEHLEVED
-836 KVLLATWYLSKAMN
+836 KVLLATWFLSKAIN

-860 ALGRL
+860 AMGRL
-865 ASRTPLYGSQHNA
+865 ASRTPLYGSQHNVV
-878 IPREQIEQW
+878 PREQAEQW
-887 LPKLLELN
+887 LPKLLEQN
-895 WQKEQMIAFAVVMM
+895 WQKEPMIAFAAVMI
-909 CRKTGDRLFDV
+909 CRKTGDRLFDI
-920 SDDYREQVRSK
+920 SDDYREQVLAK

-939 SWISLVE
+939 SWVSLVE

-956 KRVFGDALPSGL
+956 KRIFGDALPSGL
-968 TLISS
+968 TLVNN

>member
-1 MTSPRFL
+1 MASPRFL

-15 TNTVVAFCEITDNL
+15 TNTVVAYCEITDNL
-29 EQSNVTLFDI
+29 EQSEVSLFDI

-59 HPADGQISPSD
+59 HPAVGQISPSD
-70 LILPWESVRTEGDI
+70 LTLPWDNEPVAGDI
-84 DNVIVGE
+84 NNVIVGE

-118 RRSEILPWAGAADV
+118 RNSDILPWAGAQDV
-132 EKVSPVTASAS
+132 DKVSPVIASAS
-143 YLNHIRQSWNYRH
+143 YLNHIRQAWNYRH

-184 AAEQAGLGKIVLL
+184 AAELAGLKKIVLL

-212 HTASEELKTLPLILV
+212 QTAADELKDLPLILV

-242 KFDSDE
+242 KFTHDD

-266 LDLALAHLAEQR
+266 LDLALAHLAESR
-278 FSQSKKLNAAN
+278 FSQNKKLTAAS

-299 AKENLLSAN
+299 AKENLLSTS

-324 LGGTKSVQ
+324 LGGTKSIA

-349 SGFEEVPDKRRSA
+349 SDFSEVPDKRRSA

-378 HIAEFLTQHQQVSY
+378 HVAEFLTQHQQVSR
-392 AALNRANKLNLESN
+392 AALGIEDDK
-406 QDLESNQNLES
+406 QN
-417 NQYLENGEGTEK
+417 
-429 PAIPVG
+429 AIPVG
-435 LLLNGGVFNSEL
+435 LLLNGGVFNSDL
-447 VTERITQLLE
+447 VTERVTTLLSD
-457 NWKGTP
+457 WRGAP
-463 ITVLDNPHPDWSV
+463 VTVLDNPHPDWSV

-503 LHLPEK
+503 LHLQEK

-533 RRFSLTLGEPVKFNL
+533 RRFSLTLGEPVRFNL
-548 LTSTHDSFGN
+548 LTSTHDTLTNN
-558 TNSGSNASIQNGMM
+558 TAIQNGVI
-572 VDVDPDIFA
+572 VDVDPDLFA
-581 PLPPYISTLE
+581 PLPPYITTLE
-591 SEGATL
+591 GEGAEL

-615 VGTLKMECVSTEDD
+615 VGTLKMECVSAED
-629 STENDSK
+629 DSK
-636 RWKLEFEVRN
+636 RWELEFEVRN
-646 QQADDQENSSFHPN
+646 KQTDDSEQVKLHPKLN
-660 LEECKTLISRIYSG
+660 ECKELIARLYSG

-685 TLPKD
+685 TLAKD
-690 LERKL
+690 LEKKL
-695 GKREEWD
+695 GKRDEWD
-702 FATLRQLFD
+702 FTTLRQLFD
-711 AFSQGRKRRRRSE
+711 TFAQGRKRRRRSE

-735 FSMRPG
+735 FALRPG

-749 RIEQIWSLYQ
+749 RIEQVWGLYQ
-759 QSIQFKN
+759 QNIQFKN

-772 WWVFWRRV
+772 WWVFWRRI

-813 AQDMGYESMV
+813 AQEMGYESMV
-823 RLSASLENLDVED
+823 RLSASLEHLEVED
-836 KVLLATWYLSKAMN
+836 KVLLATWFLSKAIN
-850 HNQFEQAHWW
+850 QNQFEQAHWW
-860 ALGRL
+860 AMGRL
-865 ASRTPLYGSQHNA
+865 ASRTPLYGSQHNV
-878 IPREQIEQW
+878 IPREQAEQW
-887 LPKLLELN
+887 LPKLLEQN
-895 WQKEQMIAFAVVMM
+895 WLKEPMIAFAAVMI
-909 CRKTGDRLFDV
+909 CRKTGDRLFDI
-920 SDDYREQVRSK
+920 SDDYREQVLTK

-939 SWISLVE
+939 SWVSLVE

-968 TLISS
+968 TLVHH

>member
-1 MTSPRFL
+1 MASPRFL

-15 TNTVVAFCEITDNL
+15 TNTVVAYCEITDNL
-29 EQSNVTLFDI
+29 EQSEVSLFDI

-59 HPADGQISPSD
+59 HPAVGQISPSD
-70 LILPWESVRTEGDI
+70 LTLPWENEPVSGDI
-84 DNVIVGE
+84 SNVIVGE

-118 RRSEILPWAGAADV
+118 RSSDILPWAGAQDV
-132 EKVSPVTASAS
+132 DKVSPVIASAS
-143 YLNHIRQSWNYRH
+143 YLNHIRQAWNYRH

-184 AAEQAGLGKIVLL
+184 AAELAGLKKIVLL

-212 HTASEELKTLPLILV
+212 QTAADELKELPLILV

-242 KFDSDE
+242 SFSSQDE

-266 LDLALAHLAEQR
+266 LDLALAHLAERR
-278 FSQSKKLNAAN
+278 FNQSKKLTAAN

-299 AKENLLSAN
+299 AKENLLSAS
-308 APDEVKITM
+308 APEEVKITM

-324 LGGTKSVQ
+324 LGGTKSIG

-349 SGFEEVPDKRRSA
+349 SDFSEVPDKRRSA

-378 HIAEFLTQHQQVSY
+378 HVAEFLTQHQQVAR
-392 AALNRANKLNLESN
+392 AALGIEDDK
-406 QDLESNQNLES
+406 QN
-417 NQYLENGEGTEK
+417 
-429 PAIPVG
+429 AIPVG

-447 VTERITQLLE
+447 VTERVTTLLSD
-457 NWKGTP
+457 WRGAP
-463 ITVLDNPHPDWSV
+463 VTVLDNPHPDWSV

-503 LHLPEK
+503 LHLQEK

-533 RRFSLTLGEPVKFNL
+533 RRFSLTLGEPVRFNL
-548 LTSTHDSFGN
+548 LTSTHDTLTNN
-558 TNSGSNASIQNGMM
+558 TAIQNGVM
-572 VDVDPDIFA
+572 VDVDPDLFA
-581 PLPPYISTLE
+581 PLPPYITTLE
-591 SEGATL
+591 GEGAEL

-615 VGTLKMECVSTEDD
+615 VGTLKMECVSAED
-629 STENDSK
+629 DSK
-636 RWKLEFEVRN
+636 RWELEFEVRN
-646 QQADDQENSSFHPN
+646 KQTDDSEQVKLHPKLN
-660 LEECKTLISRIYSG
+660 ECKELIARLYSG
-674 NKKSAEGKEIK
+674 NKKSAESKEIK
-685 TLPKD
+685 TLAKD
-690 LERKL
+690 LEKKL
-695 GKREEWD
+695 GKRDEWD
-702 FATLRQLFD
+702 FTTLRQLFD
-711 AFSQGRKRRRRSE
+711 TFAQGRKRRRRSE

-735 FSMRPG
+735 FALRPG

-749 RIEQIWSLYQ
+749 RIEQVWGLYQ
-759 QSIQFKN
+759 QNIQFKN

-772 WWVFWRRV
+772 WWVFWRRI

-823 RLSASLENLDVED
+823 RLSASLEHLEVED
-836 KVLLATWYLSKAMN
+836 KVLLATWFLSKAIN

-860 ALGRL
+860 AMGRL
-865 ASRTPLYGSQHNA
+865 ASRTPLYGSQHNVV
-878 IPREQIEQW
+878 PREQAEQW
-887 LPKLLELN
+887 LPKLLEQN
-895 WQKEQMIAFAVVMM
+895 WQKEPMIAFAAVMI
-909 CRKTGDRLFDV
+909 CRKTGDRLFDI
-920 SDDYREQVRSK
+920 SDDYREQVLAK

-956 KRVFGDALPSGL
+956 KRIFGDALPSGL
-968 TLISS
+968 TLVNN

>member
-1 MTSPRFL
+1 MASPRFL

-15 TNTVVAFCEITDNL
+15 TNTVVAYCEITDNL
-29 EQSNVTLFDI
+29 EQSEVSLFDI

-59 HPADGQISPSD
+59 HPAVGQISPSD
-70 LILPWESVRTEGDI
+70 LTLPWENEPVSGDI
-84 DNVIVGE
+84 SNVIVGE

-118 RRSEILPWAGAADV
+118 RSSDILPWAGAQDV
-132 EKVSPVTASAS
+132 DKVSPVIASAS
-143 YLNHIRQSWNYRH
+143 YLNHIRQAWNYRH

-184 AAEQAGLGKIVLL
+184 AAQLAGLKKIVLL

-212 HTASEELKTLPLILV
+212 QTAADELKELPLILV

-242 KFDSDE
+242 SFSSQDE

-266 LDLALAHLAEQR
+266 LDLALAHLAESR
-278 FSQSKKLNAAN
+278 FNQSKKLTAAS

-299 AKENLLSAN
+299 AKENLLSAS
-308 APDEVKITM
+308 APEEVKITM

-324 LGGTKSVQ
+324 LGGTKSIG

-349 SGFEEVPDKRRSA
+349 SDFSEVPDKRRSA

-378 HIAEFLTQHQQVSY
+378 HVAEFLTQHQQVSR
-392 AALNRANKLNLESN
+392 AAL
-406 QDLESNQNLES
+406 DLEDDKQN
-417 NQYLENGEGTEK
+417 
-429 PAIPVG
+429 AIPVG

-447 VTERITQLLE
+447 VTERVTTLLSD
-457 NWKGTP
+457 WRGAP
-463 ITVLDNPHPDWSV
+463 VTVLDNPHPDWSV

-503 LHLPEK
+503 LHLQEK

-533 RRFSLTLGEPVKFNL
+533 RRFSLTLSEPVRFNL
-548 LTSTHDSFGN
+548 LTSTHDTLTNN
-558 TNSGSNASIQNGMM
+558 TAIQNGVM
-572 VDVDPDIFA
+572 VDVDPDLFA
-581 PLPPYISTLE
+581 PLPPYITTLE
-591 SEGATL
+591 GEGAEL
-597 QANQKERVEVQ
+597 KANQKERVEVQ

-615 VGTLKMECVSTEDD
+615 VGTLKMECVSAED
-629 STENDSK
+629 DSK
-636 RWKLEFEVRN
+636 RWELEFEVRN
-646 QQADDQENSSFHPN
+646 KQTDDSEQVKLHPKLN
-660 LEECKTLISRIYSG
+660 ECKELIARLYSG
-674 NKKSAEGKEIK
+674 NKKSAESKEIK
-685 TLPKD
+685 TLAKD
-690 LERKL
+690 LEKKL
-695 GKREEWD
+695 GKRDEWD
-702 FATLRQLFD
+702 FTTLRQLFD
-711 AFSQGRKRRRRSE
+711 TFAQGRKRRRRSE

-735 FSMRPG
+735 FALRPG

-749 RIEQIWSLYQ
+749 RIEQVWGLYQ
-759 QSIQFKN
+759 QNIQFKN

-772 WWVFWRRV
+772 WWVFWRRI

-823 RLSASLENLDVED
+823 RLSASLEHLEVED
-836 KVLLATWYLSKAMN
+836 KVLLATWFLSKAIN

-860 ALGRL
+860 AMGRL
-865 ASRTPLYGSQHNA
+865 ASRTPLYGSQHNV
-878 IPREQIEQW
+878 IPREQAEQW
-887 LPKLLELN
+887 LPKLLEQN
-895 WQKEQMIAFAVVMM
+895 WQKEPMIAFAAVMI
-909 CRKTGDRLFDV
+909 CRKTGDRLFDI
-920 SDDYREQVRSK
+920 SDDYREQVLTK

-939 SWISLVE
+939 SWVSLVE

-956 KRVFGDALPSGL
+956 KRIFGDALPSGL
-968 TLISS
+968 TLVNN

>member
-1 MTSPRFL
+1 MASPRFL

-15 TNTVVAFCEITDNL
+15 TNTVVAYCEITDNL
-29 EQSNVTLFDI
+29 EQSEVSLFDI

-59 HPADGQISPSD
+59 HPAIGQISPSD
-70 LILPWESVRTEGDI
+70 LTLPWENEPVSGDI
-84 DNVIVGE
+84 SNVIVGE

-118 RRSEILPWAGAADV
+118 RSSDILPWAGAQDV
-132 EKVSPVTASAS
+132 DKVSPVIASAS
-143 YLNHIRQSWNYRH
+143 YLNHIRQAWNYRH

-184 AAEQAGLGKIVLL
+184 AAELAGLKKIVLL

-212 HTASEELKTLPLILV
+212 QTAADELKELPLILV

-242 KFDSDE
+242 SFSSQDE

-266 LDLALAHLAEQR
+266 LDLALAHLAESR
-278 FSQSKKLNAAN
+278 FNQSKKLTAAS

-308 APDEVKITM
+308 APEEVKITM

-324 LGGTKSVQ
+324 LGGTKSIG

-349 SGFEEVPDKRRSA
+349 SDFSEVPDKRRSA

-378 HIAEFLTQHQQVSY
+378 HVAEFLTTHQQVSR
-392 AALNRANKLNLESN
+392 AALGIEDDK
-406 QDLESNQNLES
+406 QN
-417 NQYLENGEGTEK
+417 
-429 PAIPVG
+429 AIPVG

-447 VTERITQLLE
+447 VTERVTTLLSD
-457 NWKGTP
+457 WRGAP
-463 ITVLDNPHPDWSV
+463 VTVLDNPHPDWSV

-503 LHLPEK
+503 LHLQEK

-533 RRFSLTLGEPVKFNL
+533 RRFSLTLGEPVRFNL
-548 LTSTHDSFGN
+548 LTSTHDTLTNN
-558 TNSGSNASIQNGMM
+558 TAIQNGVM
-572 VDVDPDIFA
+572 VDVDPDLFA
-581 PLPPYISTLE
+581 PLPPYITTLE
-591 SEGATL
+591 GEGAEL

-615 VGTLKMECVSTEDD
+615 VGTLKMECVSAED
-629 STENDSK
+629 DSK
-636 RWKLEFEVRN
+636 RWELEFEVRN
-646 QQADDQENSSFHPN
+646 KQTDDSEQVKLHPKLN
-660 LEECKTLISRIYSG
+660 ECKELIARLYSG
-674 NKKSAEGKEIK
+674 NKKSAESKEIK
-685 TLPKD
+685 TLAKD
-690 LERKL
+690 LEKKL
-695 GKREEWD
+695 GKRDEWD
-702 FATLRQLFD
+702 FTTLRQLFD
-711 AFSQGRKRRRRSE
+711 TFAQGRKRRRRSE

-735 FSMRPG
+735 FALRPG

-749 RIEQIWSLYQ
+749 RIEQVWGLYQ
-759 QSIQFKN
+759 QNIQFKN

-772 WWVFWRRV
+772 WWVFWRRI

-823 RLSASLENLDVED
+823 RLSASLEHLEVED
-836 KVLLATWYLSKAMN
+836 KVLLATWFLSKAIN
-850 HNQFEQAHWW
+850 QNQFEQAHWW
-860 ALGRL
+860 AMGRL
-865 ASRTPLYGSQHNA
+865 ASRTPLYSSQHNV
-878 IPREQIEQW
+878 IPREQAEQW
-887 LPKLLELN
+887 LPKLLEQN
-895 WQKEQMIAFAVVMM
+895 WLKEPMIAFAAVMI
-909 CRKTGDRLFDV
+909 CRKTGDRLFDI
-920 SDDYREQVRSK
+920 SDDYREQVLTK

-939 SWISLVE
+939 SWVSLVE

-968 TLISS
+968 TLVHH

>member
-1 MTSPRFL
+1 MASPRFL

-15 TNTVVAFCEITDNL
+15 TNTVVAYCEITDNL
-29 EQSNVTLFDI
+29 EQSEVSLFDI

-59 HPADGQISPSD
+59 HPAVGQISPSD
-70 LILPWESVRTEGDI
+70 LTLPWDNEPVAGDI
-84 DNVIVGE
+84 NNVIVGE

-118 RRSEILPWAGAADV
+118 RNSDILPWAGAQDV
-132 EKVSPVTASAS
+132 DKVSPVIASAS
-143 YLNHIRQSWNYRH
+143 YLNHIRQAWNYRH

-184 AAEQAGLGKIVLL
+184 AAELAGLKKIVLL

-212 HTASEELKTLPLILV
+212 QTAADELKDLPLILV

-242 KFDSDE
+242 KFTHDD

-266 LDLALAHLAEQR
+266 LDLALAHLAESR
-278 FSQSKKLNAAN
+278 FSQNKKLTAAS

-299 AKENLLSAN
+299 AKENLLSTS

-324 LGGTKSVQ
+324 LGGTKSIA

-349 SGFEEVPDKRRSA
+349 SDFSEVPDKRRSA

-378 HIAEFLTQHQQVSY
+378 HVAEFLTQHQQVSR
-392 AALNRANKLNLESN
+392 AALGIEDDK
-406 QDLESNQNLES
+406 QN
-417 NQYLENGEGTEK
+417 
-429 PAIPVG
+429 AIPVG
-435 LLLNGGVFNSEL
+435 LLLNGGVFNSDL
-447 VTERITQLLE
+447 VTERVTTLLSD
-457 NWKGTP
+457 WRGAP
-463 ITVLDNPHPDWSV
+463 VTVLDNPHPDWSV

-503 LHLPEK
+503 LHLQEK

-533 RRFSLTLGEPVKFNL
+533 RRFSLTLGEPVRFNL
-548 LTSTHDSFGN
+548 LTSTHDTLTNN
-558 TNSGSNASIQNGMM
+558 TAIQNGVM
-572 VDVDPDIFA
+572 VDVDPDLFA
-581 PLPPYISTLE
+581 PLPPYITTLE
-591 SEGATL
+591 GEGAEL

-615 VGTLKMECVSTEDD
+615 VGTLKMECVSAEDD
-629 STENDSK
+629 KK
-636 RWKLEFEVRN
+636 RWELEFEVRN
-646 QQADDQENSSFHPN
+646 TQADDGEEIQLHPRLN
-660 LEECKTLISRIYSG
+660 ECKELIARLYSG

-685 TLPKD
+685 TLAKD
-690 LERKL
+690 LEKKL
-695 GKREEWD
+695 GKRDEWD
-702 FATLRQLFD
+702 FTTLRQLFD
-711 AFSQGRKRRRRSE
+711 TFAQGRKRRRRSE

-735 FSMRPG
+735 FALRPG

-749 RIEQIWSLYQ
+749 RIEQVWGLYQ
-759 QSIQFKN
+759 QNIQFKN

-772 WWVFWRRV
+772 WWVFWRRI

-813 AQDMGYESMV
+813 AQEMGYESMV
-823 RLSASLENLDVED
+823 RLSASLEHLEVED
-836 KVLLATWYLSKAMN
+836 KVLLATWFLSKAIN
-850 HNQFEQAHWW
+850 QNQFEQAHWW
-860 ALGRL
+860 AMGRL
-865 ASRTPLYGSQHNA
+865 ASRTPLYGSQHNV
-878 IPREQIEQW
+878 IPREQAEQW
-887 LPKLLELN
+887 LPKLLEQN
-895 WQKEQMIAFAVVMM
+895 WLKEPMIAFAAVMI
-909 CRKTGDRLFDV
+909 CRKTGDRLFDI
-920 SDDYREQVRSK
+920 SDDYREQVLTK

-939 SWISLVE
+939 SWVSLVE

-968 TLISS
+968 TLVHH

>member
-1 MTSPRFL
+1 MASPRFL

-15 TNTVVAFCEITDNL
+15 TNTVVAYCEITDNL
-29 EQSNVTLFDI
+29 EQSEVSLFDI

-59 HPADGQISPSD
+59 HPAVGQISPSD
-70 LILPWESVRTEGDI
+70 LTLPWENEPVSGDI
-84 DNVIVGE
+84 SNVIVGE

-118 RRSEILPWAGAADV
+118 RSSDILPWAGAQEVD
-132 EKVSPVTASAS
+132 KVSPVIASAS
-143 YLNHIRQSWNYRH
+143 YLNHIRQAWNYRH

-184 AAEQAGLGKIVLL
+184 AAQLAGLKKIVLL

-212 HTASEELKTLPLILV
+212 QTAADELKELPLILV

-242 KFDSDE
+242 SFSSQDE

-253 IGVGEHLMLGGDN
+253 VGVGEHLMLGGDN
-266 LDLALAHLAEQR
+266 LDLALAHLAESRLSQNKGE
-278 FSQSKKLNAAN
+278 QSKKLTAAS

-299 AKENLLSAN
+299 AKENLLSAS
-308 APDEVKITM
+308 APEEVKITM

-324 LGGTKSVQ
+324 LGGTKSIG

-349 SGFEEVPDKRRSA
+349 SDFSEVPDKRRSA

-378 HIAEFLTQHQQVSY
+378 HVAEFLTQHQQVAR
-392 AALNRANKLNLESN
+392 AALGIEDDK
-406 QDLESNQNLES
+406 QN
-417 NQYLENGEGTEK
+417 
-429 PAIPVG
+429 AIPVG

-447 VTERITQLLE
+447 VTERVTTLLSD
-457 NWKGTP
+457 WRGAP
-463 ITVLDNPHPDWSV
+463 VTVLDNPHPDWSV

-503 LHLPEK
+503 LHLQEK

-533 RRFSLTLGEPVKFNL
+533 RRFSLTLGEPVRFNL
-548 LTSTHDSFGN
+548 LTSTHDTLTNN
-558 TNSGSNASIQNGMM
+558 TAIQNGVM
-572 VDVDPDIFA
+572 VDVDPDLFA
-581 PLPPYISTLE
+581 PLPPYITTLE
-591 SEGATL
+591 GEGAEL

-615 VGTLKMECVSTEDD
+615 VGTLKMECVSAED
-629 STENDSK
+629 DSK
-636 RWKLEFEVRN
+636 RWELEFEVRN
-646 QQADDQENSSFHPN
+646 KQTDDSEQVKLHPKLN
-660 LEECKTLISRIYSG
+660 ECKELVARLYSG
-674 NKKSAEGKEIK
+674 NKKSAESKEIK
-685 TLPKD
+685 TLAKD
-690 LERKL
+690 LEKKL
-695 GKREEWD
+695 GKRDEWD
-702 FATLRQLFD
+702 FTTLRQLFD
-711 AFSQGRKRRRRSE
+711 TFAQGRKRRRRSE

-735 FSMRPG
+735 FALRPG

-749 RIEQIWSLYQ
+749 RIEQVWGLYQ
-759 QSIQFKN
+759 QNIQFKN

-772 WWVFWRRV
+772 WWVFWRRI

-823 RLSASLENLDVED
+823 RLSASLEHLEVED
-836 KVLLATWYLSKAMN
+836 KVLLATWFLSKAIN

-860 ALGRL
+860 AMGRL
-865 ASRTPLYGSQHNA
+865 ASRTPLYGSQHNV
-878 IPREQIEQW
+878 IPREQAEQW
-887 LPKLLELN
+887 LPKLLEQN
-895 WQKEQMIAFAVVMM
+895 WQKEPMIAFAAVMI
-909 CRKTGDRLFDV
+909 CRKTGDRLFDI
-920 SDDYREQVRSK
+920 SDDYREQVLAK

-939 SWISLVE
+939 SWVSLVE

-956 KRVFGDALPSGL
+956 KRIFGDALPSGL
-968 TLISS
+968 TLVNN

>member
-1 MTSPRFL
+1 MASPRFL

-15 TNTVVAFCEITDNL
+15 TNTVVAYCEITDNL
-29 EQSNVTLFDI
+29 EQSEVSLFDI

-59 HPADGQISPSD
+59 HPAVGQISPSD
-70 LILPWESVRTEGDI
+70 LTLPWDNEPVAGDI
-84 DNVIVGE
+84 NNVIVGE

-113 HQAVD
+113 HQAVNRNSD
-118 RRSEILPWAGAADV
+118 ILPWAGAQDV
-132 EKVSPVTASAS
+132 DKVSPVIASAS
-143 YLNHIRQSWNYRH
+143 YLNHIRQAWNYRH

-184 AAEQAGLGKIVLL
+184 AAELAGLKKIVLL

-212 HTASEELKTLPLILV
+212 QTATDELKDLPLILV

-242 KFDSDE
+242 KFTHDD

-266 LDLALAHLAEQR
+266 LDLALAHLAESR
-278 FSQSKKLNAAN
+278 FSQNKKLTAAS

-299 AKENLLSAN
+299 AKENLLSTS

-324 LGGTKSVQ
+324 LGGTKSIA

-349 SGFEEVPDKRRSA
+349 SDFSEVPDKRRSA

-378 HIAEFLTQHQQVSY
+378 HVAEFLTQHQQVSR
-392 AALNRANKLNLESN
+392 AALGIEDDK
-406 QDLESNQNLES
+406 QN
-417 NQYLENGEGTEK
+417 
-429 PAIPVG
+429 AIPVG
-435 LLLNGGVFNSEL
+435 LLLNGGVFNSDL
-447 VTERITQLLE
+447 VTERVTTLLSD
-457 NWKGTP
+457 WRGAP
-463 ITVLDNPHPDWSV
+463 VTVLDNPHPDWSV

-503 LHLPEK
+503 LHLQEK

-533 RRFSLTLGEPVKFNL
+533 RRFSLTLGEPVRFNL
-548 LTSTHDSFGN
+548 LTSTHDTLTNN
-558 TNSGSNASIQNGMM
+558 TAIQNGVM
-572 VDVDPDIFA
+572 VDVDPDLFA
-581 PLPPYISTLE
+581 PLPPYITTLE
-591 SEGATL
+591 GEGAEL

-615 VGTLKMECVSTEDD
+615 VGTLKMECVSAED
-629 STENDSK
+629 DSK
-636 RWKLEFEVRN
+636 RWELEFEVRN
-646 QQADDQENSSFHPN
+646 KQTDDSEQVKLHPKLN
-660 LEECKTLISRIYSG
+660 ECKELIARLYSG

-685 TLPKD
+685 TLAKD
-690 LERKL
+690 LEKKL
-695 GKREEWD
+695 GKRDEWD
-702 FATLRQLFD
+702 FTTLRQLFD
-711 AFSQGRKRRRRSE
+711 TFAQGRKRRRRSE

-735 FSMRPG
+735 FALRPG

-749 RIEQIWSLYQ
+749 RIEQVWGLYQ
-759 QSIQFKN
+759 QNIQFKN

-772 WWVFWRRV
+772 WWVFWRRI

-804 MKNPQSAKA
+804 MKNPQSTKA
-813 AQDMGYESMV
+813 AQEMGYESMV
-823 RLSASLENLDVED
+823 RLSASLEHLEVED
-836 KVLLATWYLSKAMN
+836 KVLLATWFLSKAIN
-850 HNQFEQAHWW
+850 QNQFEQAHWW
-860 ALGRL
+860 AMGRL
-865 ASRTPLYGSQHNA
+865 ASRTPLYGSQHNV
-878 IPREQIEQW
+878 IPREQAEQW
-887 LPKLLELN
+887 LPKLLEQN
-895 WQKEQMIAFAVVMM
+895 WLKEPMIAFAAVMI
-909 CRKTGDRLFDV
+909 CRKTGDRLFDI
-920 SDDYREQVRSK
+920 SDDYREQVLTK

-939 SWISLVE
+939 SWVSLVE

-968 TLISS
+968 TLVHH

>member
-1 MTSPRFL
+1 MPSPRFL

-15 TNTVVAFCEITDNL
+15 TNTVVAYCEITENL
-29 EQSNVTLFDI
+29 QQSEVSLFDI

-59 HPADGQISPSD
+59 HAAASQISAND
-70 LILPWESVRTEGDI
+70 LTLPWQNESVEGDI
-84 DNVIVGE
+84 ENVIIGE
-91 WARELGAKVE
+91 WARDLGAKVE

-118 RRSEILPWAGAADV
+118 RTSEILPWAAASDV
-132 EKVSPVTASAS
+132 EKVSPIIASAS
-143 YLNHIRQSWNYRH
+143 YLNHIRQAWNYRN

-179 KLTLE
+179 KFTLE
-184 AAEQAGLGKIVLL
+184 AAKLAGLSKIVLL

-212 HTASEELKTLPLILV
+212 QTANEELKELPLILV

-242 KFDSDE
+242 SFSTEDGSNNE
-248 LALDR
+248 LSLDR

-278 FSQSKKLNAAN
+278 FNQNKKLNAAN
-289 LTKLIQQTRK
+289 LTKLIQQTRQ
-299 AKENLLSAN
+299 AKENLLSVS
-308 APDEVKITM
+308 APEEVKITM

-324 LGGTKSVQ
+324 LGGTKSVG
-332 LSKQE
+332 LTKQE

-343 DGFFPL
+343 DGFFPITE
-349 SGFEEVPDKRRSA
+349 FESTPDKRRSA

-378 HIAEFLTQHQQVSY
+378 HIAEFLTLHQQVSY
-392 AALNRANKLNLESN
+392 SALNQE
-406 QDLESNQNLES
+406 D
-417 NQYLENGEGTEK
+417 TTK

-447 VTERITQLLE
+447 VTERVTQLIN
-457 NWKGTP
+457 NWKGSEV
-463 ITVLDNPHPDWSV
+463 TVLDNPHPDWSV

-484 KARRGAQLKIGGGA
+484 KARRGAQLKIGGGS

-503 LHLPEK
+503 LHLQEK

-526 HEIRLSG
+526 QEIRLSG
-533 RRFSLTLGEPVKFNL
+533 RRFSLTLGEPVRFNL
-548 LTSTHDSFGN
+548 LTSTHDTLTHN
-558 TNSGSNASIQNGMM
+558 TSIQNGVM
-572 VDVDPDIFA
+572 VDVDPDIFI

-591 SEGATL
+591 GQGTDL

-615 VGTLKMECVSTEDD
+615 VGTLKIECVNSED
-629 STENDSK
+629 DSK
-636 RWKLEFEVRN
+636 RWELEFEVRN
-646 QQADDQENSSFHPN
+646 QKAEEESEAKLHPR
-660 LEECKTLISRIYSG
+660 LPECKELIARIYSG
-674 NKKSAEGKEIK
+674 NKKSADGNEIK
-685 TLPKD
+685 TLAKD
-690 LERKL
+690 LEKKL
-695 GKREEWD
+695 GKRDEWD
-702 FATLRQLFD
+702 FVTLRQLFD
-711 AFSQGRKRRRRSE
+711 TFAQGRKRRRRSE

-735 FSMRPG
+735 YSMRPG
-741 FGDPTDSW
+741 FGDATDSW
-749 RIEQIWSLYQ
+749 RIEQIWALYQ
-759 QSIQFKN
+759 QGIQFKN
-766 HQGWTD
+766 HQGWSD
-772 WWVFWRRV
+772 WWVFWRRI
-780 AGGLSQEQQETILA
+780 AGGLNQEQQETILA

-813 AQDMGYESMV
+813 AQEMGYEAMV
-823 RLSASLENLDVED
+823 RLAASLENLDVED
-836 KVLLATWYLSKAMN
+836 KSLLATWFLSKAIN
-850 HNQFEQAHWW
+850 QNQFEQAHWW

-865 ASRTPLYGSQHNA
+865 ASRTPLYGSQHSV
-878 IPREQIEQW
+878 IPREQAEQW
-887 LPKLLELN
+887 LPKLLEQN
-895 WQKEQMIAFAVVMM
+895 WQKEPMVAFATVMI
-909 CRKTGDRLFDV
+909 CRKTGDRLFDI
-920 SDDYREQVRSK
+920 SDDFRQQVLSK
-931 LKQSKVPE
+931 LEQSKVPA
-939 SWISLVE
+939 SWIELVKD
-946 EVKELSESES
+946 VKELSQSES

-968 TLISS
+968 TLVNH

>member
-1 MTSPRFL
+1 MASPRFL

-15 TNTVVAFCEITDNL
+15 TNTVVAYCEITDNL
-29 EQSNVTLFDI
+29 EQSEVSLFDI

-59 HPADGQISPSD
+59 HPAIGQISPSD
-70 LILPWESVRTEGDI
+70 LTLPWENEPVSGDI
-84 DNVIVGE
+84 SNVIVGE

-118 RRSEILPWAGAADV
+118 RSSDILPWAGAQDV
-132 EKVSPVTASAS
+132 GKVSPVIASAS
-143 YLNHIRQSWNYRH
+143 YLNHIRQAWNYRH

-184 AAEQAGLGKIVLL
+184 AAELAGLKKIVLL

-212 HTASEELKTLPLILV
+212 QTAADELKELPLILV

-242 KFDSDE
+242 SFSSQNE

-266 LDLALAHLAEQR
+266 LDLALAHLAESR
-278 FSQSKKLNAAN
+278 FNQNKKLTAAS

-299 AKENLLSAN
+299 AKENLLSAS
-308 APDEVKITM
+308 APEEVKITM

-324 LGGTKSVQ
+324 LGGTKSIG

-349 SGFEEVPDKRRSA
+349 SDFSEVPDKRRSA

-378 HIAEFLTQHQQVSY
+378 HVAEFLTQHQQVSR
-392 AALNRANKLNLESN
+392 AALGIEDDK
-406 QDLESNQNLES
+406 QN
-417 NQYLENGEGTEK
+417 
-429 PAIPVG
+429 AIPVG

-447 VTERITQLLE
+447 VTERVTTLLSD
-457 NWKGTP
+457 WRGAP
-463 ITVLDNPHPDWSV
+463 VTVLDNPHPDWSV

-503 LHLPEK
+503 LHLQEK

-533 RRFSLTLGEPVKFNL
+533 RRFSLTLGEPVRFNL
-548 LTSTHDSFGN
+548 LTSTHDTLTNN
-558 TNSGSNASIQNGMM
+558 TAIQNGVM
-572 VDVDPDIFA
+572 VDVDPDLFA
-581 PLPPYISTLE
+581 PLPPYITTLE
-591 SEGATL
+591 GEGAEL

-615 VGTLKMECVSTEDD
+615 VGTLKMECVSAED
-629 STENDSK
+629 DSK
-636 RWKLEFEVRN
+636 RWELEFEVRN
-646 QQADDQENSSFHPN
+646 KQTDDSEQVKLHPKLN
-660 LEECKTLISRIYSG
+660 ECKELIARLYSG
-674 NKKSAEGKEIK
+674 NKKSAESKEIK
-685 TLPKD
+685 TLAKD
-690 LERKL
+690 LEKKL
-695 GKREEWD
+695 GKRDEWD
-702 FATLRQLFD
+702 FTTLRQLFD
-711 AFSQGRKRRRRSE
+711 TFAQGRKRRRRSE

-735 FSMRPG
+735 FALRPG

-749 RIEQIWSLYQ
+749 RIEQVWGLYQ
-759 QSIQFKN
+759 QNIQFKN

-772 WWVFWRRV
+772 WWVFWRRI

-823 RLSASLENLDVED
+823 RLAASLEHLEVED
-836 KVLLATWYLSKAMN
+836 KVLLATWFLSKAIN

-860 ALGRL
+860 AMGRL
-865 ASRTPLYGSQHNA
+865 ASRTPLYGSQHNV
-878 IPREQIEQW
+878 IPREQAEQW
-887 LPKLLELN
+887 LPKLLEQN
-895 WQKEQMIAFAVVMM
+895 WQKEPMIAFAAVMI
-909 CRKTGDRLFDV
+909 CRKTGDRLFDI
-920 SDDYREQVRSK
+920 SDDYREQVLTK

-939 SWISLVE
+939 SWVSLVE

-956 KRVFGDALPSGL
+956 KRIFGDALPSGL
-968 TLISS
+968 TLVNN

>member
-1 MTSPRFL
+1 MASPRFL

-15 TNTVVAFCEITDNL
+15 TNTVVAYCEITDNL
-29 EQSNVTLFDI
+29 EQSEVSLFDI

-59 HPADGQISPSD
+59 HPAVGQISPSD
-70 LILPWESVRTEGDI
+70 LTLPWENEPVSGDI
-84 DNVIVGE
+84 SNVIVGE

-118 RRSEILPWAGAADV
+118 RSSDILPWAGAQDV
-132 EKVSPVTASAS
+132 DKVSPVIASAS
-143 YLNHIRQSWNYRH
+143 YLNHIRQAWNYRH

-184 AAEQAGLGKIVLL
+184 AAQLAGLKKIVLL

-212 HTASEELKTLPLILV
+212 QTAADELKELPLILV

-242 KFDSDE
+242 SFSSQDE

-266 LDLALAHLAEQR
+266 LDLALAHLAESR
-278 FSQSKKLNAAN
+278 FNQSKKLTAAS

-299 AKENLLSAN
+299 AKENLLSAS
-308 APDEVKITM
+308 APEEVKITM

-324 LGGTKSVQ
+324 LGGTKSIG

-349 SGFEEVPDKRRSA
+349 SDFSEVPDKRRSA

-378 HIAEFLTQHQQVSY
+378 HVAEFLTQHQQVAR
-392 AALNRANKLNLESN
+392 AALGIEDDK
-406 QDLESNQNLES
+406 QN
-417 NQYLENGEGTEK
+417 
-429 PAIPVG
+429 AIPVG

-447 VTERITQLLE
+447 VTERVTTLLSD
-457 NWKGTP
+457 WRGAP
-463 ITVLDNPHPDWSV
+463 VTVLDNPHPDWSV

-503 LHLPEK
+503 LHLQEK

-533 RRFSLTLGEPVKFNL
+533 RRFSLTLGEPVRFNL
-548 LTSTHDSFGN
+548 LTSTHDTLTNN
-558 TNSGSNASIQNGMM
+558 TAIQNGVM
-572 VDVDPDIFA
+572 VDVDPDLFA
-581 PLPPYISTLE
+581 PLPPYITTLE
-591 SEGATL
+591 GEGAEL

-615 VGTLKMECVSTEDD
+615 VGTLKMECVSAED
-629 STENDSK
+629 DSK
-636 RWKLEFEVRN
+636 RWELEFEVRN
-646 QQADDQENSSFHPN
+646 KQTDDSEQVKLHPKLN
-660 LEECKTLISRIYSG
+660 ECKELIARLYSG
-674 NKKSAEGKEIK
+674 NKKSAESKEIK
-685 TLPKD
+685 TLAKD
-690 LERKL
+690 LEKKL
-695 GKREEWD
+695 GKRDEWD
-702 FATLRQLFD
+702 FTTLRQLFD
-711 AFSQGRKRRRRSE
+711 TFAQGRKRRRRSE

-735 FSMRPG
+735 FALRPG

-749 RIEQIWSLYQ
+749 RIEQVWGLYQ
-759 QSIQFKN
+759 QNIQFKN

-772 WWVFWRRV
+772 WWVFWRRI

-823 RLSASLENLDVED
+823 RLSASLEHLEVED
-836 KVLLATWYLSKAMN
+836 KVLLATWFLSKAIN

-860 ALGRL
+860 AMGRL
-865 ASRTPLYGSQHNA
+865 ASRTPLYGSQHNVV
-878 IPREQIEQW
+878 PREQAEQW
-887 LPKLLELN
+887 LPKLLEQN
-895 WQKEQMIAFAVVMM
+895 WQKEPMIAFAAVMI
-909 CRKTGDRLFDV
+909 CRKTGDRLFDI
-920 SDDYREQVRSK
+920 SEDYREQVLAK

-939 SWISLVE
+939 SWVSLVE

-956 KRVFGDALPSGL
+956 KRIFGDALPSGL
-968 TLISS
+968 TLVNN

>member
-1 MTSPRFL
+1 MASPRFL

-29 EQSNVTLFDI
+29 EQSEVNLFDI

-59 HPADGQISPSD
+59 HPAEGQIAISD
-70 LILPWESVRTEGDI
+70 LTLPWEPQPVDGDVP
-84 DNVIVGE
+84 NTIVGE

-118 RRSEILPWAGAADV
+118 RRSEILPWAGASDV
-132 EKVSPVTASAS
+132 EKVSPLIASAS
-143 YLNHIRQSWNYRH
+143 YLNHIRQSWNHRN
-156 PSNKLEDQ
+156 PGNKLEDQ

-184 AAEQAGLGKIVLL
+184 AAELAGLKKIVLL

-212 HTASEELKTLPLILV
+212 KTASEELKHLPLILV

-242 KFDSDE
+242 KFESDE
-248 LALDR
+248 LSLDR

-278 FSQSKKLNAAN
+278 FNQTKKLNAAS

-308 APDEVKITM
+308 APDDVKITM

-349 SGFEEVPDKRRSA
+349 SDFSQTPDKRRSA

-378 HIAEFLTQHQQVSY
+378 HVAEFLTQHQQVSH
-392 AALNRANKLNLESN
+392 AALNSEDID
-406 QDLESNQNLES
+406 Q
-417 NQYLENGEGTEK
+417 

-457 NWKGTP
+457 NWKGSP
-463 ITVLDNPHPDWSV
+463 VTVLDNPHPDWSV

-503 LHLPEK
+503 LHLQEK

-533 RRFSLTLGEPVKFNL
+533 RRFSLTLGEPVRFNL
-548 LTSTHDSFGN
+548 LTSTQDSLGN
-558 TNSGSNASIQNGMM
+558 NTAIQNGVMA
-572 VDVDPDIFA
+572 DIDPDLFK

-591 SEGATL
+591 GDGAEL
-597 QANQKERVEVQ
+597 HANQKERVEVQ

-615 VGTLKMECVSTEDD
+615 VGTLKMECVSTQDE
-629 STENDSK
+629 SK
-636 RWKLEFEVRN
+636 RWELEFEVRN
-646 QQADDQENSSFHPN
+646 QQVEEQEEAKLNPRLN
-660 LEECKTLISRIYSG
+660 ECKELITRIYSA
-674 NKKSAEGKEIK
+674 NKKSADSKEIK

-690 LERKL
+690 LEKKL

-702 FATLRQLFD
+702 FPTLRQLFD

-735 FSMRPG
+735 FTLRPG
-741 FGDPTDSW
+741 FGDATDSW
-749 RIEQIWSLYQ
+749 RVEQIWSLYQ
-759 QSIQFKN
+759 QGIQFKN

-780 AGGLSQEQQETILA
+780 AGGLNQEQQETILA

-836 KVLLATWYLSKAMN
+836 KVLLSTWYLSKAIN
-850 HNQFEQAHWW
+850 HTQFEQAHWW

-865 ASRTPLYGSQHNA
+865 SSRTPLYGSQHNVV
-878 IPREQIEQW
+878 PREQVEQW
-887 LPKLLELN
+887 LPKLLDLD
-895 WQKEQMIAFAVVMM
+895 WHKEPMIPFAVVMM

-920 SDDYREQVRSK
+920 SDDYREQVLEK

-939 SWISLVE
+939 SWVSLVE
-946 EVKELSESES
+946 EVKELSQSES

-968 TLISS
+968 TLVSK

>member
-1 MTSPRFL
+1 MASPRFL

-15 TNTVVAFCEITDNL
+15 TNTVVAYCEITDNL
-29 EQSNVTLFDI
+29 EQSEVSLFDI
-39 DQLIGPGEV
+39 DQLVGPGEV

-59 HPADGQISPSD
+59 HPAQGQVSPSD
-70 LILPWESVRTEGDI
+70 LTLPWENQPVSGDI
-84 DNVIVGE
+84 KNVIVGE

-118 RRSEILPWAGAADV
+118 RSSDILPWAGAQDV
-132 EKVSPVTASAS
+132 DKVSPVIASAS
-143 YLNHIRQSWNYRH
+143 YLNHIRQAWNYRH

-184 AAEQAGLGKIVLL
+184 AAELAGLKKIVLL

-212 HTASEELKTLPLILV
+212 KTAADELRELPLILV

-242 KFDSDE
+242 KFNNDE
-248 LALDR
+248 LGLDR

-266 LDLALAHLAEQR
+266 LDLALAHLAESR
-278 FSQSKKLNAAN
+278 FNQNKKLTAAS

-299 AKENLLSAN
+299 AKENLLSSN
-308 APDEVKITM
+308 APEEVKITM

-324 LGGTKSVQ
+324 LGGTKSIA

-349 SGFEEVPDKRRSA
+349 SEFNEVPDKRRSA

-378 HIAEFLTQHQQVSY
+378 HVAEFLTQHQQVSRS
-392 AALNRANKLNLESN
+392 ALGIEDEK
-406 QDLESNQNLES
+406 QN
-417 NQYLENGEGTEK
+417 
-429 PAIPVG
+429 AIPVG

-447 VTERITQLLE
+447 VTERVTTLLSD
-457 NWKGTP
+457 WRGAP
-463 ITVLDNPHPDWSV
+463 VTVLDNPHPDWSV

-503 LHLPEK
+503 LHLQEK

-533 RRFSLTLGEPVKFNL
+533 RRFSLTLGEPVRFNL
-548 LTSTHDSFGN
+548 LTSTHDTLSNN
-558 TNSGSNASIQNGMM
+558 TAIQNGVM
-572 VDVDPDIFA
+572 VDVDPDLFV
-581 PLPPYISTLE
+581 PLPPYITTLE
-591 SEGATL
+591 GEGAEL
-597 QANQKERVEVQ
+597 HANQKERVEVQ

-615 VGTLKMECVSTEDD
+615 VGTLKMECVSAEDD
-629 STENDSK
+629 TK
-636 RWKLEFEVRN
+636 RWALEFEVRN
-646 QQADDQENSSFHPN
+646 KQADDSEDVKLHPKLN
-660 LEECKTLISRIYSG
+660 ECKELVARLYSG
-674 NKKSAEGKEIK
+674 NKKSADSKEIK
-685 TLPKD
+685 TLAKD
-690 LERKL
+690 LEKKL
-695 GKREEWD
+695 GKRDEWD
-702 FATLRQLFD
+702 FTTLRQLFD
-711 AFSQGRKRRRRSE
+711 TFAQGRKRRRRSE

-735 FSMRPG
+735 FALRPG

-749 RIEQIWSLYQ
+749 RIEQIWGLYQ
-759 QSIQFKN
+759 QNIQFKN

-772 WWVFWRRV
+772 WWVFWRRI
-780 AGGLSQEQQETILA
+780 AGGLNQEQQETILA

-804 MKNPQSAKA
+804 MKNPQSAKT

-823 RLSASLENLDVED
+823 RLSASLENLEVED
-836 KVLLATWYLSKAMN
+836 KVLLATWFLSKAIN
-850 HNQFEQAHWW
+850 HNQFQQAHWW
-860 ALGRL
+860 AMGRL
-865 ASRTPLYGSQHNA
+865 ASRTPLYGSQHSV
-878 IPREQIEQW
+878 IPREQAEQW
-887 LPKLLELN
+887 LPKLLEQN
-895 WQKEQMIAFAVVMM
+895 WQKEPMIAFAAVMI
-909 CRKTGDRLFDV
+909 CRKTGDRLFDI
-920 SDDYREQVRSK
+920 SDDYREQVLAK

-939 SWISLVE
+939 SWVSLVE
-946 EVKELSESES
+946 EVKELSDSES

-968 TLISS
+968 TLVHH

>member
-1 MTSPRFL
+1 MASPRFL

-15 TNTVVAFCEITDNL
+15 TNTVVAYCEITDNL
-29 EQSNVTLFDI
+29 EQSEVSLFDI

-59 HPADGQISPSD
+59 HPAVGQISPSD
-70 LILPWESVRTEGDI
+70 LTLPWDNEPVAGDI
-84 DNVIVGE
+84 NNVIVGE

-118 RRSEILPWAGAADV
+118 RNSDILPWAGAQDV
-132 EKVSPVTASAS
+132 DKVSPVIASAS
-143 YLNHIRQSWNYRH
+143 YLNHIRQAWNYRH

-184 AAEQAGLGKIVLL
+184 AAELAGLKKIVLL

-212 HTASEELKTLPLILV
+212 QTAAGELKDLPLILV

-242 KFDSDE
+242 KFTHDD

-266 LDLALAHLAEQR
+266 LDLALAHLAESR
-278 FSQSKKLNAAN
+278 FSQNKKLTAAS

-299 AKENLLSAN
+299 AKENLLSTS

-324 LGGTKSVQ
+324 LGGTKSIA

-349 SGFEEVPDKRRSA
+349 SDFSEVPDKRRSA

-378 HIAEFLTQHQQVSY
+378 HVAEFLTQHQQVSR
-392 AALNRANKLNLESN
+392 AALGIEDDK
-406 QDLESNQNLES
+406 QN
-417 NQYLENGEGTEK
+417 
-429 PAIPVG
+429 AIPVG
-435 LLLNGGVFNSEL
+435 LLLNGGVFNSDL
-447 VTERITQLLE
+447 VTERVTTLLSD
-457 NWKGTP
+457 WRGAP
-463 ITVLDNPHPDWSV
+463 VTVLDNPHPDWSV

-503 LHLPEK
+503 LHLQEK

-533 RRFSLTLGEPVKFNL
+533 RRFSLTLGEPVRFNL
-548 LTSTHDSFGN
+548 LTSTHDTLTNN
-558 TNSGSNASIQNGMM
+558 TAIQNGVM
-572 VDVDPDIFA
+572 VDVDPDLFA
-581 PLPPYISTLE
+581 PLPPYITTLE
-591 SEGATL
+591 GEGAEL

-615 VGTLKMECVSTEDD
+615 VGTLKMECVSAED
-629 STENDSK
+629 DSK
-636 RWKLEFEVRN
+636 RWELEFEVRN
-646 QQADDQENSSFHPN
+646 KQTDDSEQVKLHPKLN
-660 LEECKTLISRIYSG
+660 ECKELIARLYSG
-674 NKKSAEGKEIK
+674 NKKSAEGNEIK
-685 TLPKD
+685 TLAKD
-690 LERKL
+690 LEKKL
-695 GKREEWD
+695 GKRDEWD
-702 FATLRQLFD
+702 FTTLRQLFD
-711 AFSQGRKRRRRSE
+711 TFAQGRKRRRRSE

-735 FSMRPG
+735 FALRPG

-749 RIEQIWSLYQ
+749 RIEQVWGLYQ
-759 QSIQFKN
+759 QNIQFKN

-772 WWVFWRRV
+772 WWVFWRRI

-813 AQDMGYESMV
+813 AQEMGYESMV
-823 RLSASLENLDVED
+823 RLSASLEHLEVED
-836 KVLLATWYLSKAMN
+836 KVLLATWFLSKAIN
-850 HNQFEQAHWW
+850 QNQFEQAHWW
-860 ALGRL
+860 AMGRL
-865 ASRTPLYGSQHNA
+865 ASRTPLYGSQHNV
-878 IPREQIEQW
+878 IPREQAEQW
-887 LPKLLELN
+887 LPKLLEQN
-895 WQKEQMIAFAVVMM
+895 WLKEPMIAFAAVMI
-909 CRKTGDRLFDV
+909 CRKTGDRLFDI
-920 SDDYREQVRSK
+920 SDDYREQVLTK

-939 SWISLVE
+939 SWVSLVE

-968 TLISS
+968 TLVHH

>member
-1 MTSPRFL
+1 MASPRFL

-15 TNTVVAFCEITDNL
+15 TNTVVAYCEITDNL
-29 EQSNVTLFDI
+29 EQSEVSLFDI

-59 HPADGQISPSD
+59 HPAVGQISPSD
-70 LILPWESVRTEGDI
+70 LTLPWDNEPVAGDI
-84 DNVIVGE
+84 NNVIVGE

-118 RRSEILPWAGAADV
+118 RNSDILPWAGAQDV
-132 EKVSPVTASAS
+132 DKVSPVIASAS
-143 YLNHIRQSWNYRH
+143 YLNHIRQAWNYRH

-184 AAEQAGLGKIVLL
+184 AAELAGLKKIVLL

-212 HTASEELKTLPLILV
+212 QTAADELKDLPLILV

-242 KFDSDE
+242 KFTYDD

-266 LDLALAHLAEQR
+266 LDLALAHLAESR
-278 FSQSKKLNAAN
+278 FNQNKKLTAAS

-299 AKENLLSAN
+299 AKENLLSTS

-324 LGGTKSVQ
+324 LGGTKSIA

-349 SGFEEVPDKRRSA
+349 SDFSEVPDKRRSA

-378 HIAEFLTQHQQVSY
+378 HVAEFLTQHQQVSR
-392 AALNRANKLNLESN
+392 AALGIEDDK
-406 QDLESNQNLES
+406 QN
-417 NQYLENGEGTEK
+417 
-429 PAIPVG
+429 AIPVG
-435 LLLNGGVFNSEL
+435 LLLNGGVFNSDL
-447 VTERITQLLE
+447 VTERVTTLLSD
-457 NWKGTP
+457 WRGAP
-463 ITVLDNPHPDWSV
+463 VTVLDNPHPDWSV

-503 LHLPEK
+503 LHLQEK

-533 RRFSLTLGEPVKFNL
+533 RRFSLTLGEPVRFNL
-548 LTSTHDSFGN
+548 LTSTHDTLTNN
-558 TNSGSNASIQNGMM
+558 TAIQNGVMI
-572 VDVDPDIFA
+572 DVDPDLFA
-581 PLPPYISTLE
+581 PLPPYITTLE
-591 SEGATL
+591 GEGAEL

-615 VGTLKMECVSTEDD
+615 VGTLKMECVSAEDD
-629 STENDSK
+629 KK
-636 RWKLEFEVRN
+636 RWELEFEVRN
-646 QQADDQENSSFHPN
+646 KQADDGEEIQLHPRLN
-660 LEECKTLISRIYSG
+660 ECKELIARLYSG

-685 TLPKD
+685 TLAKD
-690 LERKL
+690 LEKKL
-695 GKREEWD
+695 GKRDEWD
-702 FATLRQLFD
+702 FTTLRQLFD
-711 AFSQGRKRRRRSE
+711 TFAQGRKRRRRSE

-735 FSMRPG
+735 FALRPG
-741 FGDPTDSW
+741 FGDLTDSW
-749 RIEQIWSLYQ
+749 RIEQVWGLYQ
-759 QSIQFKN
+759 QNIQFKN

-772 WWVFWRRV
+772 WWVFWRRI

-813 AQDMGYESMV
+813 AQEMGYESMV
-823 RLSASLENLDVED
+823 RLSASLEHLEVED
-836 KVLLATWYLSKAMN
+836 KVLLATWFLSKAIN
-850 HNQFEQAHWW
+850 QSQFEQAHWW
-860 ALGRL
+860 AMGRL
-865 ASRTPLYGSQHNA
+865 ASRTPLYGSQHNV
-878 IPREQIEQW
+878 IPREQAEQW
-887 LPKLLELN
+887 LPKLLEQN
-895 WQKEQMIAFAVVMM
+895 WLKEPMIAFAAVMI
-909 CRKTGDRLFDV
+909 CRKTGDRLFDI
-920 SDDYREQVRSK
+920 SDDYREQVLTK

-939 SWISLVE
+939 SWVSLVE

-968 TLISS
+968 TLVHH

>member
-1 MTSPRFL
+1 MASPRFL

-15 TNTVVAFCEITDNL
+15 TNTVVAYCEITDNL
-29 EQSNVTLFDI
+29 EQSEVSLFDI

-59 HPADGQISPSD
+59 HPAVGQISPSD
-70 LILPWESVRTEGDI
+70 LTLPWDNEPVAGDI
-84 DNVIVGE
+84 NNVIVGE

-118 RRSEILPWAGAADV
+118 RNSDILPWAGAQDV
-132 EKVSPVTASAS
+132 DKVSPVIASAS
-143 YLNHIRQSWNYRH
+143 YLNHIRQAWNYRH

-184 AAEQAGLGKIVLL
+184 AAELAGLKKIVLL

-212 HTASEELKTLPLILV
+212 QTAADELKDLPLILV

-242 KFDSDE
+242 KFTHDD

-266 LDLALAHLAEQR
+266 LDLALAHLAESR
-278 FSQSKKLNAAN
+278 FSQNKKLTAAS

-299 AKENLLSAN
+299 AKENLLSTS

-324 LGGTKSVQ
+324 LGGTKSIA

-349 SGFEEVPDKRRSA
+349 SDFSEVPDKRRSA

-378 HIAEFLTQHQQVSY
+378 HVAEFLTQHQQVSR
-392 AALNRANKLNLESN
+392 AALGIEDDK
-406 QDLESNQNLES
+406 QN
-417 NQYLENGEGTEK
+417 
-429 PAIPVG
+429 AIPVG
-435 LLLNGGVFNSEL
+435 LLLNGGVFNSDL
-447 VTERITQLLE
+447 VTERVTTLLSD
-457 NWKGTP
+457 WRGAP
-463 ITVLDNPHPDWSV
+463 VTVLDNPHPDWSV

-503 LHLPEK
+503 LHLQEK

-533 RRFSLTLGEPVKFNL
+533 RRFSLTLGEPVRFNL
-548 LTSTHDSFGN
+548 LTSTHDTLTNN
-558 TNSGSNASIQNGMM
+558 TAIQNGVM
-572 VDVDPDIFA
+572 VDVDPDLFA
-581 PLPPYISTLE
+581 PLPPYITTLE
-591 SEGATL
+591 GEGAEL

-615 VGTLKMECVSTEDD
+615 VGTLKMECVSAED
-629 STENDSK
+629 DSK
-636 RWKLEFEVRN
+636 RWELEFEVRN
-646 QQADDQENSSFHPN
+646 KQADDGEEIQLHPRLN
-660 LEECKTLISRIYSG
+660 ECKELIARLYSG

-685 TLPKD
+685 TLAKD
-690 LERKL
+690 LEKKL
-695 GKREEWD
+695 GKRDEWD
-702 FATLRQLFD
+702 FTTLRQLFD
-711 AFSQGRKRRRRSE
+711 TFAQGRKRRRRSE

-735 FSMRPG
+735 FALRPG

-749 RIEQIWSLYQ
+749 RIEQVWGLYQ
-759 QSIQFKN
+759 QNIQFKN

-772 WWVFWRRV
+772 WWVFWRRI

-813 AQDMGYESMV
+813 AQEMGYESMV
-823 RLSASLENLDVED
+823 RLSASLEHLEVED
-836 KVLLATWYLSKAMN
+836 KVLLATWFLSKAIN
-850 HNQFEQAHWW
+850 QNQFEQAHWW
-860 ALGRL
+860 AMGRL
-865 ASRTPLYGSQHNA
+865 ASRTPLYGSQHNV
-878 IPREQIEQW
+878 IPREQAEQW
-887 LPKLLELN
+887 LPKLLEQN
-895 WQKEQMIAFAVVMM
+895 WLKEPMIAFAAVMI
-909 CRKTGDRLFDV
+909 CRKTGDRLFDI
-920 SDDYREQVRSK
+920 SDDYREQVLTK

-939 SWISLVE
+939 SWVSLVE

-968 TLISS
+968 TLVHH

>member
-1 MTSPRFL
+1 MASPRFL

-15 TNTVVAFCEITDNL
+15 TNTVVAYCEITDNL
-29 EQSNVTLFDI
+29 EQSEVSLFDI

-59 HPADGQISPSD
+59 HPAVGQISPSD
-70 LILPWESVRTEGDI
+70 LTLPWENEPVSGDI
-84 DNVIVGE
+84 SNVIVGE

-118 RRSEILPWAGAADV
+118 RSSDILPWAGAQDV
-132 EKVSPVTASAS
+132 DKVSPVIASAS
-143 YLNHIRQSWNYRH
+143 YLNHIRQAWNYRH

-184 AAEQAGLGKIVLL
+184 AAQLAGLKKIVLL

-212 HTASEELKTLPLILV
+212 QTAADELKELPLILV

-242 KFDSDE
+242 SFSSQNE

-266 LDLALAHLAEQR
+266 LDLALAHLAESR
-278 FSQSKKLNAAN
+278 FNQSKKLTAAS

-299 AKENLLSAN
+299 AKENLLSAS
-308 APDEVKITM
+308 APEEVKITM

-324 LGGTKSVQ
+324 LGGTKSIG

-349 SGFEEVPDKRRSA
+349 SDFSEVPDKRRSA

-378 HIAEFLTQHQQVSY
+378 HVAEFLTQHQQVAR
-392 AALNRANKLNLESN
+392 AALGIEDDK
-406 QDLESNQNLES
+406 QN
-417 NQYLENGEGTEK
+417 
-429 PAIPVG
+429 AIPVG

-447 VTERITQLLE
+447 VTERVTTLLSD
-457 NWKGTP
+457 WRGAP
-463 ITVLDNPHPDWSV
+463 VTVLDNPHPDWSV

-503 LHLPEK
+503 LHLQEK

-533 RRFSLTLGEPVKFNL
+533 RRFSLTLGEPVRFNL
-548 LTSTHDSFGN
+548 LTSTHDTLTNN
-558 TNSGSNASIQNGMM
+558 TAIQNGVM
-572 VDVDPDIFA
+572 VDVDPDLFA
-581 PLPPYISTLE
+581 PLPPYITTLE
-591 SEGATL
+591 GEGAEL

-615 VGTLKMECVSTEDD
+615 VGTLKMECVSAED
-629 STENDSK
+629 DSK
-636 RWKLEFEVRN
+636 RWELEFEVRN
-646 QQADDQENSSFHPN
+646 KQTDDSEQVKLHPKLN
-660 LEECKTLISRIYSG
+660 ECKELIARLYSG
-674 NKKSAEGKEIK
+674 NKKSAESKEIK
-685 TLPKD
+685 TLAKD
-690 LERKL
+690 LEKKL
-695 GKREEWD
+695 GKRDEWD
-702 FATLRQLFD
+702 FTTLRQLFD
-711 AFSQGRKRRRRSE
+711 TFAQGRKRRRRSE

-735 FSMRPG
+735 FALRPG

-749 RIEQIWSLYQ
+749 RIEQVWGLYQ
-759 QSIQFKN
+759 QNIQFKN

-772 WWVFWRRV
+772 WWVFWRRI

-823 RLSASLENLDVED
+823 RLSASLEHLEVED
-836 KVLLATWYLSKAMN
+836 KVLLATWFLSKAIN

-860 ALGRL
+860 AMGRL
-865 ASRTPLYGSQHNA
+865 ASRTPLYGSQHNVV
-878 IPREQIEQW
+878 PREQAEQW
-887 LPKLLELN
+887 LPKLLERN
-895 WQKEQMIAFAVVMM
+895 WQKEPMIAFAAVMI
-909 CRKTGDRLFDV
+909 CRKTGDRLFDI
-920 SDDYREQVRSK
+920 SDDYREQVLAK

-939 SWISLVE
+939 SWVSLVE

-956 KRVFGDALPSGL
+956 KRIFGDALPSGL
-968 TLISS
+968 TLVNN

>member
-1 MTSPRFL
+1 MASPRFL

-15 TNTVVAFCEITDNL
+15 TNTVVAYCEITDNL
-29 EQSNVTLFDI
+29 EQSEVSLFDI

-59 HPADGQISPSD
+59 HPAVGQISPSD
-70 LILPWESVRTEGDI
+70 LTLPWENEPVSGDI
-84 DNVIVGE
+84 SNVIVGE

-118 RRSEILPWAGAADV
+118 RSSDILPWAGAQDV
-132 EKVSPVTASAS
+132 DKVSPVIASAS
-143 YLNHIRQSWNYRH
+143 YLNHIRQAWNYRH

-184 AAEQAGLGKIVLL
+184 AAELAGLKKIVLL

-212 HTASEELKTLPLILV
+212 QTAADELKELPLILV

-242 KFDSDE
+242 SFSSQDE

-266 LDLALAHLAEQR
+266 LDLALAHLAESR
-278 FSQSKKLNAAN
+278 FNQSKKLTAAS

-299 AKENLLSAN
+299 AKENLLSAS
-308 APDEVKITM
+308 APEEVKITM

-324 LGGTKSVQ
+324 LGGTKSIG

-349 SGFEEVPDKRRSA
+349 SDFSEAPDKRRSA

-378 HIAEFLTQHQQVSY
+378 HVAEFLTQHQQVAR
-392 AALNRANKLNLESN
+392 AALGIEDDK
-406 QDLESNQNLES
+406 QN
-417 NQYLENGEGTEK
+417 
-429 PAIPVG
+429 AIPVG

-447 VTERITQLLE
+447 VTERVTTLLSD
-457 NWKGTP
+457 WRGAP
-463 ITVLDNPHPDWSV
+463 VTVLDNPHPDWSV

-503 LHLPEK
+503 LHLQEK

-533 RRFSLTLGEPVKFNL
+533 RRFSLTLGEPVRFNL
-548 LTSTHDSFGN
+548 LTSTHDTLTNN
-558 TNSGSNASIQNGMM
+558 TAIQNGVM
-572 VDVDPDIFA
+572 VDVDPDLFA
-581 PLPPYISTLE
+581 PLPPYITTLE
-591 SEGATL
+591 GEGAEL

-615 VGTLKMECVSTEDD
+615 VGTLKMECVSAED
-629 STENDSK
+629 DSK
-636 RWKLEFEVRN
+636 RWELEFEVRN
-646 QQADDQENSSFHPN
+646 KQTDDSEQVKLHPKLN
-660 LEECKTLISRIYSG
+660 ECKELIARLYSG
-674 NKKSAEGKEIK
+674 NKKSAESKEIK
-685 TLPKD
+685 TLAKD
-690 LERKL
+690 LEKKL
-695 GKREEWD
+695 GKRDEWD
-702 FATLRQLFD
+702 FTTLRQLFD
-711 AFSQGRKRRRRSE
+711 TFAQGRKRRRRSE

-735 FSMRPG
+735 FALRPG

-749 RIEQIWSLYQ
+749 RIEQVWGLYQ
-759 QSIQFKN
+759 QNIQFKN

-772 WWVFWRRV
+772 WWVFWRRI

-823 RLSASLENLDVED
+823 RLSASLEHLEVED
-836 KVLLATWYLSKAMN
+836 KVLLATWFLSKAIN

-860 ALGRL
+860 AMGRL
-865 ASRTPLYGSQHNA
+865 ASRTPLYGSQHNVV
-878 IPREQIEQW
+878 PREQAEQW
-887 LPKLLELN
+887 LPKLLEQN
-895 WQKEQMIAFAVVMM
+895 WQKEPMIAFAAVMI
-909 CRKTGDRLFDV
+909 CRKTGDRLFDI
-920 SDDYREQVRSK
+920 SDDYREQVLAK

-939 SWISLVE
+939 SWVSLVE
-946 EVKELSESES
+946 EIKELSESES
-956 KRVFGDALPSGL
+956 KRIFGDALPSGL
-968 TLISS
+968 TLVNN